1 MCSGEMIMAI
11 SSYSTVT
18 DKFANLT
25 KMPDENMNEKNRT
38 QKYSGKI
45 GLSVDGVGKYSVTHK
60 DITNILAGDSQSFL
74 KRSLW
79 EFIRDL
85 FPMYHIKEAKQ
96 AIINFVTEPGD
107 KVEMFNRIKSLAN
120 EDQQWRFNATTE
132 FTVDENKDI
141 IVSRV
146 FNININAQDHHN
158 DAEKNIMRSLFSE
171 ELSLDIYKHDI
182 HFDQKAFQSGM
193 LKMQFPNDNE
203 KLSVY
208 LKNKIP
214 FENITIDLSA
224 LEKEALASL
233 KYCNFKKVIFTG
245 NISYE
250 NLNGS
255 VFGNCFF
262 EDCIF
267 ENVSLVSSRYRVKPN
282 NEIPI
287 YGVFK
292 ECFLYRCEIKNFNID
307 TSKIYSVNQDP
318 NVGKLVGAYLFMQSF
333 VNECTLQDGVCKNA
347 SVIASSMLC
356 CKIAKLNGAEM
367 DFIGTSFYHKYRCQY
382 IYDNH
387 FYNCDFS
394 SSDMTYKRNGIRED
408 LLDFDP
414 REYFKKDGG
423 KLNLDKR
430 ISDFIYINIFPN
442 MSEHHYIN
450 DKDVGGDIEKY
461 LKLSNCN
468 LLKTCLGESINGI
481 EFYDCAIDPSTTWL
495 SGNLAANTQIRI
507 PVYMDMKG
515 AVAENGIS
523 DFMENLME
531 INSWVEEF
539 NNYSKD
545 AKSHYQKELLYL
557 KSLLVKL
564 GSFNHDDEGKKYQ
577 LNDEAIQYIILNVLY
592 NIEKDIA
599 NEIDIDKVNF
609 MHNLYTGFFWQFH
622 YNEREYLKINRSGI
636 SNSKTF
642 HFHFNFNDLRAL
654 YSSYN
659 KNHKNDNIYDFDSFD
674 KMQKIFLALNVFKE
688 RTEINYR
695 DYRKVSKYVDD
706 KVDLFSGI
714 ERYLLGVI
722 EKNNSYNEENYG
734 NKKDKYAKLIYERN
748 YLVAT
753 KDQLINESFEL
764 NNKDNKDKKD
774 VARINEIKEI
784 LKTID
789 GKLPNISDEI
799 LHLKDETERL
809 EEEYQQENT
818 LNDVVQNIRRW
829 LKENENMVKAI
840 KKIDTNNI
848 ANK

>member
-1 MCSGEMIMAI
+1 M
-11 SSYSTVT
+11 
-18 DKFANLT
+18 
-25 KMPDENMNEKNRT
+25 
-38 QKYSGKI
+38 
-45 GLSVDGVGKYSVTHK
+45 SVDGVGKYSVTHK

-96 AIINFVTEPGD
+96 AIINFVTELGD

-146 FNININAQDHHN
+146 FKININSKDNHN
-158 DAEKNIMRSLFSE
+158 DVEENTMHSVFSE
-171 ELSLDIYKHDI
+171 DLSLDIYKHNI
-182 HFDQKAFQSGM
+182 HFDEKAFQSGM
-193 LKMQFPNDNE
+193 LKIQFPNDNE

-233 KYCNFKKVIFTG
+233 KYCNFKKVTFTG
-245 NISYE
+245 AISYE

-255 VFGNCFF
+255 VFENCFF

-267 ENVSLVSSRYRVKPN
+267 ENVSLVSSRRRVKPN

-292 ECFLYRCEIKNFNID
+292 GCFLSHCDINNFNID
-307 TSKIYSVNQDP
+307 TSKIYSVNQDSD
-318 NVGKLVGAYLFMQSF
+318 VGKPVGAYLFMQSF
-333 VNECTLQDGVCKNA
+333 VYECTLVNGVCKNA
-347 SVIASSMLC
+347 SVIASSLLC

-367 DFIGTSFYHKYRCQY
+367 DFIGTSFYHDYRREY
-382 IYDNH
+382 KYDNH
-387 FYNCDFS
+387 FYYCDFS
-394 SSDMTYKRNGIRED
+394 SSDMTCKRNGIRKD

-481 EFYDCAIDPSTTWL
+481 KLDDCAIDPSTTWL

-515 AVAENGIS
+515 AIAENGIS

-539 NNYSKD
+539 NNYGKD
-545 AKSHYQKELLYL
+545 AKSYYQKELLYL
-557 KSLLVKL
+557 QSLLVKL
-564 GSFNHDDEGKKYQ
+564 GSFNLDNEGKKYQ

-599 NEIDIDKVNF
+599 NEIDI
-609 MHNLYTGFFWQFH
+609 
-622 YNEREYLKINRSGI
+622 
-636 SNSKTF
+636 
-642 HFHFNFNDLRAL
+642 
-654 YSSYN
+654 
-659 KNHKNDNIYDFDSFD
+659 
-674 KMQKIFLALNVFKE
+674 
-688 RTEINYR
+688 
-695 DYRKVSKYVDD
+695 
-706 KVDLFSGI
+706 
-714 ERYLLGVI
+714 
-722 EKNNSYNEENYG
+722 
-734 NKKDKYAKLIYERN
+734 
-748 YLVAT
+748 
-753 KDQLINESFEL
+753 
-764 NNKDNKDKKD
+764 
-774 VARINEIKEI
+774 
-784 LKTID
+784 
-789 GKLPNISDEI
+789 
-799 LHLKDETERL
+799 
-809 EEEYQQENT
+809 
-818 LNDVVQNIRRW
+818 
-829 LKENENMVKAI
+829 
-840 KKIDTNNI
+840 
-848 ANK
+848 

>member
-1 MCSGEMIMAI
+1 MAI

-96 AIINFVTEPGD
+96 SIINFVTEPGD
-107 KVEMFNRIKSLAN
+107 KVEMFNRIKSLAAQ
-120 EDQQWRFNATTE
+120 DQQWRFNATTE

-146 FNININAQDHHN
+146 FKINIDSQEHHH
-158 DAEKNIMRSLFSE
+158 DTEKNTMRSLFSE
-171 ELSLDIYKHDI
+171 ELSLNIYKQNI
-182 HFDQKAFQSGM
+182 HFDEKVFQSGM
-193 LKMQFPNDNE
+193 LKIQFPNDNE

-208 LKNKIP
+208 LKNKIS
-214 FENITIDLSA
+214 FEDITIDLSA
-224 LEKEALASL
+224 LEKEVLASL
-233 KYCNFKKVIFTG
+233 KYCNFKNVTFTG
-245 NISYE
+245 DISYE

-255 VFGNCFF
+255 VFENCFF
-262 EDCIF
+262 EDCKF
-267 ENVSLVSSRYRVKPN
+267 ENVSLVSSRRRVKPN

-292 ECFLYRCEIKNFNID
+292 ECFLYQCEIKKFNID

-318 NVGKLVGAYLFMQSF
+318 DVGKPVGAYLFMQSF
-333 VNECTLQDGVCKNA
+333 VYKCALQDGVCKNA
-347 SVIASSMLC
+347 SVIASSLLC

-367 DFIGTSFYHKYRCQY
+367 DFIGTSFYHDYRREY
-382 IYDNH
+382 KYDNH
-387 FYNCDFS
+387 FYMCDFS
-394 SSDMTYKRNGIRED
+394 SSDMTCKRNGIRKD

-423 KLNLDKR
+423 KLNLDKH
-430 ISDFIYINIFPN
+430 ISNFIYNDIFPN
-442 MSEHHYIN
+442 MSDCHYIN
-450 DKDVGGDIEKY
+450 DKYVAGDIEKY

-481 EFYDCAIDPSTTWL
+481 KLDDCAIDPSTTWL

-515 AVAENGIS
+515 AIAENGIS

-539 NNYSKD
+539 NNYGKD
-545 AKSHYQKELLYL
+545 AKSYYQKELLYL
-557 KSLLVKL
+557 QSLLVKL
-564 GSFNHDDEGKKYQ
+564 GSFNLDNEGKKYQ
-577 LNDEAIQYIILNVLY
+577 LNDEAIQYIILNILY

-659 KNHKNDNIYDFDSFD
+659 KNHKNDNLYDFDSFD

-840 KKIDTNNI
+840 KKIDTNNM

>member
-1 MCSGEMIMAI
+1 MAI

-18 DKFANLT
+18 DKFATLT
-25 KMPDENMNEKNRT
+25 KMPDENLNEKNRT

-45 GLSVDGVGKYSVTHK
+45 GLSLDDVGKYSVTHK

-79 EFIRDL
+79 EFILDL
-85 FPMYHIKEAKQ
+85 FPMSHIKEAKQ
-96 AIINFVTEPGD
+96 AIVDFVTKTDD
-107 KVEMFNRIKSLAN
+107 KVEMFNRVKSLADQ
-120 EDQQWRFNATTE
+120 DQQWRFNTTTE

-146 FNININAQDHHN
+146 FNININAQDYHN
-158 DAEKNIMRSLFSE
+158 DAEKNTMRSLFSE

-193 LKMQFPNDNE
+193 LKIQFPNDDE

-233 KYCNFKKVIFTG
+233 KYCNFKKVTFTG
-245 NISYE
+245 AISYE

-318 NVGKLVGAYLFMQSF
+318 NVGKPVGAYLFMQSF
-333 VNECTLQDGVCKNA
+333 VDECTLQDGVCKNA
-347 SVIASSMLC
+347 SVIASSLLC

-367 DFIGTSFYHKYRCQY
+367 DFIGTSFYHKYKCELK
-382 IYDNH
+382 YDNH

-394 SSDMTYKRNGIRED
+394 SSDMTYKRNGIRKD

-423 KLNLDKR
+423 KLNLDKH
-430 ISDFIYINIFPN
+430 ISNLIYVNLFPN
-442 MSEHHYIN
+442 MSGGRYIN
-450 DKDVGGDIEKY
+450 DKYVADDIDKY

-481 EFYDCAIDPSTTWL
+481 KLDDCAIDHLTTWL

-515 AVAENGIS
+515 AIAENGIS
-523 DFMENLME
+523 DFMKNLME

-539 NNYSKD
+539 NKYGKD
-545 AKSHYQKELLYL
+545 AESHYQKELLYL
-557 KSLLVKL
+557 QSLLVKL
-564 GSFNHDDEGKKYQ
+564 GRFNLDDEGKKYQ
-577 LNDEAIQYIILNVLY
+577 LNGEAIQYIILKVLY

-609 MHNLYTGFFWQFH
+609 MHKLYTGFFWQRP
-622 YNEREYLKINRSGI
+622 YDQRNYLKINRSAI

-642 HFHFNFNDLRAL
+642 HFHFDFNDLRNI
-654 YSSYN
+654 YKEYN
-659 KNHKNDNIYDFDSFD
+659 KNHKDDSFD
-674 KMQKIFLALNVFKE
+674 KMQKIFLALNEFKE
-688 RTEINYR
+688 RTKINYR

-714 ERYLLGVI
+714 EQYLRWVI
-722 EKNNSYNEENYG
+722 EKNNDYNKENYG
-734 NKKDKYAKLIYERN
+734 DIKDKYAKLIVERN
-748 YLVAT
+748 DLVDT
-753 KDQLINESFEL
+753 KDQLIKEDFYL

-774 VARINEIKEI
+774 AERINEIKGI
-784 LKTID
+784 IKVID
-789 GKLPNISDEI
+789 GKIPNISKEI

-809 EEEYQQENT
+809 EKEYQQENT
-818 LNDVVQNIRRW
+818 LNDVVQNIRSW

-840 KKIDTNNI
+840 KKIDTE
-848 ANK
+848 

>member
-1 MCSGEMIMAI
+1 M
-11 SSYSTVT
+11 
-18 DKFANLT
+18 
-25 KMPDENMNEKNRT
+25 
-38 QKYSGKI
+38 
-45 GLSVDGVGKYSVTHK
+45 SVDDVGKYSVTHK

-79 EFIRDL
+79 EFILDL

-96 AIINFVTEPGD
+96 AIIDFVSETGD
-107 KVEMFNRIKSLAN
+107 KADIFNKIKSLADQ
-120 EDQQWRFNATTE
+120 DQQWRFNATTE
-132 FTVDENKDI
+132 FIVDENKDI

-146 FNININAQDHHN
+146 FKININAQDHHI
-158 DAEKNIMRSLFSE
+158 DAEKKTMHSLFSE
-171 ELSLDIYKHDI
+171 KISFDIYKHDI
-182 HFDQKAFQSGM
+182 HFDEKAFQSGM
-193 LKMQFPNDNE
+193 LKIQFPNDNE

-233 KYCNFKKVIFTG
+233 KYCNFKNVTFTG

-255 VFGNCFF
+255 VFENCFF
-262 EDCIF
+262 EGGKF
-267 ENVSLVSSRYRVKPN
+267 ENVSLISSRCRVKLN

-318 NVGKLVGAYLFMQSF
+318 NVGKPVGAYLFMQSF
-333 VNECTLQDGVCKNA
+333 VYECTLLNGVCKNA
-347 SVIASSMLC
+347 SIIASSLLC

-367 DFIGTSFYHKYRCQY
+367 DFIGTSFYHKYRCELK
-382 IYDNH
+382 YDNH
-387 FYNCDFS
+387 FYMCDFS
-394 SSDMTYKRNGIRED
+394 SSDMTCKRNGIRKD

-423 KLNLDKR
+423 KLNLDKH
-430 ISDFIYINIFPN
+430 ISNLIYVNLFPN
-442 MSEHHYIN
+442 MSGGRYIN
-450 DKDVGGDIEKY
+450 DKYVADDIDKY

-481 EFYDCAIDPSTTWL
+481 KLDDCAIDPSTTWL
-495 SGNLAANTQIRI
+495 SGNLAANSQIRI

-515 AVAENGIS
+515 AIAENGIS

-531 INSWVEEF
+531 VNSWVEEF
-539 NNYSKD
+539 NNYGKD
-545 AKSHYQKELLYL
+545 AISHYEKELLYL
-557 KSLLVKL
+557 QSLLVKL
-564 GSFNHDDEGKKYQ
+564 GSFNLDDEGKKYQ
-577 LNDEAIQYIILNVLY
+577 LNGEAIQYIILNVLY

-609 MHNLYTGFFWQFH
+609 MHNLYTGFFWQRH
-622 YNEREYLKINRSGI
+622 YDERNYLKINHSAI
-636 SNSKTF
+636 SNSARF
-642 HFHFNFNDLRAL
+642 HFHFNFNDLRDI
-654 YSSYN
+654 YKDYN
-659 KNHKNDNIYDFDSFD
+659 NNHEDDNFD
-674 KMQKIFLALNVFKE
+674 KMQKIFLALNEFKE

-706 KVDLFSGI
+706 KVDLFSSI
-714 ERYLLGVI
+714 EQYLRWVI
-722 EKNNSYNEENYG
+722 EKNNDYNKENYG
-734 NKKDKYAKLIYERN
+734 DIKDKYAKLIVERN
-748 YLVAT
+748 DLVDT
-753 KDQLINESFEL
+753 KDQLIKEGFYL

-774 VARINEIKEI
+774 AERINEIKGI
-784 LKTID
+784 IKVID
-789 GKLPNISDEI
+789 GKIPNISKEI

-809 EEEYQQENT
+809 EKEYQQENT
-818 LNDVVQNIRRW
+818 LNDVVQNIRSW

-840 KKIDTNNI
+840 KKIDTE
-848 ANK
+848 

>member
-1 MCSGEMIMAI
+1 MIMAI

-18 DKFANLT
+18 DKFATLT
-25 KMPDENMNEKNRT
+25 KMPDENLNEKNRT

-45 GLSVDGVGKYSVTHK
+45 GLSLDDVGKYSVTHK

-79 EFIRDL
+79 EFILDL
-85 FPMYHIKEAKQ
+85 FPMSHIKEAKQ
-96 AIINFVTEPGD
+96 AIVDFVTKTDD
-107 KVEMFNRIKSLAN
+107 KVEMFNRVKSLADQ
-120 EDQQWRFNATTE
+120 DQQWRFNTTTE

-146 FNININAQDHHN
+146 FNININAQDYHN
-158 DAEKNIMRSLFSE
+158 DAEKNTMRSLFSE

-193 LKMQFPNDNE
+193 LKIQFPNDNE

-233 KYCNFKKVIFTG
+233 KYCNFKKVTFTG
-245 NISYE
+245 AISYE

-318 NVGKLVGAYLFMQSF
+318 NVGKPVGAYLFMQSF
-333 VNECTLQDGVCKNA
+333 VYECTLLNGVCKNA
-347 SVIASSMLC
+347 SIIASSLLC

-367 DFIGTSFYHKYRCQY
+367 DFIGTSFYHKYRCELK
-382 IYDNH
+382 YDNH
-387 FYNCDFS
+387 FYMCDFS
-394 SSDMTYKRNGIRED
+394 SSDMTCKRNGIRKD

-423 KLNLDKR
+423 KLNLDKH
-430 ISDFIYINIFPN
+430 ISNLIYVNLFPN
-442 MSEHHYIN
+442 MSGGRYIN
-450 DKDVGGDIEKY
+450 DKYVADDIDKY

-481 EFYDCAIDPSTTWL
+481 KLDDCAIDPSTTWL
-495 SGNLAANTQIRI
+495 SGNLAANSQIRI

-515 AVAENGIS
+515 AIAENGIS

-531 INSWVEEF
+531 VNSWVEEF
-539 NNYSKD
+539 NNHGKD
-545 AKSHYQKELLYL
+545 AISHYEKELLYL
-557 KSLLVKL
+557 QSLLVKL
-564 GSFNHDDEGKKYQ
+564 GSFNLDDEGKKYQ
-577 LNDEAIQYIILNVLY
+577 LNGEAIQYIILNVLY

-609 MHNLYTGFFWQFH
+609 MHNLYTGFFWQRP
-622 YNEREYLKINRSGI
+622 YDERNYLKINRSAI
-636 SNSKTF
+636 SNSARF
-642 HFHFNFNDLRAL
+642 HFHFNFNDLRDI
-654 YSSYN
+654 YKDYN
-659 KNHKNDNIYDFDSFD
+659 NNHEDDNFD
-674 KMQKIFLALNVFKE
+674 KMQKIFLALNEFKE

-695 DYRKVSKYVDD
+695 DYRNVSKYVDD
-706 KVDLFSGI
+706 KVDLFSSI
-714 ERYLLGVI
+714 EQYLRWII
-722 EKNNSYNEENYG
+722 EKNNDYNKENYG
-734 NKKDKYAKLIYERN
+734 DIKDKYAKLMVERN
-748 YLVAT
+748 DLVDT
-753 KDQLINESFEL
+753 KDQLIKEVFYL
-764 NNKDNKDKKD
+764 NNKDNKDKKYAD
-774 VARINEIKEI
+774 RINEIKGI
-784 LKTID
+784 IKTID
-789 GKLPNISDEI
+789 EKVPNISKEI
-799 LHLKDETERL
+799 LHLKDKTERL
-809 EEEYQQENT
+809 EKEYQQENT
-818 LNDVVQNIRRW
+818 LNDVVQNIRSW
-829 LKENENMVKAI
+829 LKENQNMVKAI
-840 KKIDTNNI
+840 KKIDTE
-848 ANK
+848 

>member
-1 MCSGEMIMAI
+1 MSL
-11 SSYSTVT
+11 
-18 DKFANLT
+18 D
-25 KMPDENMNEKNRT
+25 D
-38 QKYSGKI
+38 
-45 GLSVDGVGKYSVTHK
+45 VGKYSVTHK

-79 EFIRDL
+79 EFILDL
-85 FPMYHIKEAKQ
+85 FPMSHIKEAKQ
-96 AIINFVTEPGD
+96 AIVDFVTKTDD
-107 KVEMFNRIKSLAN
+107 KVEMFNRVKSLADQ
-120 EDQQWRFNATTE
+120 DQQWRFNTTTE

-146 FNININAQDHHN
+146 FNININAQDYHN
-158 DAEKNIMRSLFSE
+158 DAEKNTMRSLFSE

-193 LKMQFPNDNE
+193 LKIQFPNDNE

-233 KYCNFKKVIFTG
+233 KYCNFKKVTFTG
-245 NISYE
+245 AISYE

-318 NVGKLVGAYLFMQSF
+318 NVGKPVGAYLFMQSF
-333 VNECTLQDGVCKNA
+333 VDECTLQDGVCKNA
-347 SVIASSMLC
+347 SVIASSLLC

-367 DFIGTSFYHKYRCQY
+367 DFIGTSFYHKYKCELK
-382 IYDNH
+382 YDNH

-394 SSDMTYKRNGIRED
+394 SSDMTYKRNGIRKD

-430 ISDFIYINIFPN
+430 ISDLIYINLFPK
-442 MSEHHYIN
+442 MSGGRYIN
-450 DKDVGGDIEKY
+450 DKYVAGDIEKY

-468 LLKTCLGESINGI
+468 LLETCLGESINGI
-481 EFYDCAIDPSTTWL
+481 TLNDCAIDHLTTWL

-515 AVAENGIS
+515 AIAENGIS
-523 DFMENLME
+523 DFMKNLME
-531 INSWVEEF
+531 IISWVEEF
-539 NNYSKD
+539 NNHGKD
-545 AKSHYQKELLYL
+545 AESHYQKELLYL
-557 KSLLVKL
+557 QALLVKL
-564 GSFNHDDEGKKYQ
+564 GRFNLDDEGKKYQ
-577 LNDEAIQYIILNVLY
+577 LNGEAIQYIILKVLY

-609 MHNLYTGFFWQFH
+609 MHKLYTGFFWQRP
-622 YNEREYLKINRSGI
+622 YDQRNYLKINRSAI

-642 HFHFNFNDLRAL
+642 HFHFDFNDLRNI
-654 YSSYN
+654 YKEYN
-659 KNHKNDNIYDFDSFD
+659 KNHKDDSFD
-674 KMQKIFLALNVFKE
+674 KMQKIFLALNEFKE
-688 RTEINYR
+688 RTKINYR

-714 ERYLLGVI
+714 EQYLREVI
-722 EKNNSYNEENYG
+722 EKNNSYNKENYTA
-734 NKKDKYAKLIYERN
+734 KKQKEADLFMLRNNLVKTKAKLSE
-748 YLVAT
+748 
-753 KDQLINESFEL
+753 ESCML
-764 NNKDNKDKKD
+764 NKEDKKD
-774 VARINEIKEI
+774 AAKIRKINETLNKIDDEIATIDKEI
-784 LKTID
+784 VK
-789 GKLPNISDEI
+789 
-799 LHLKDETERL
+799 LKDETERL
-809 EEEYQQENT
+809 EKEYQQENT
-818 LNDVVQNIRRW
+818 LNDVVQNIRSW

-840 KKIDTNNI
+840 KKIDTE
-848 ANK
+848 

>member
-1 MCSGEMIMAI
+1 M
-11 SSYSTVT
+11 
-18 DKFANLT
+18 
-25 KMPDENMNEKNRT
+25 
-38 QKYSGKI
+38 
-45 GLSVDGVGKYSVTHK
+45 GKYSVTHK

-79 EFIRDL
+79 EFILDL
-85 FPMYHIKEAKQ
+85 FPMSHIKEAKQ
-96 AIINFVTEPGD
+96 AIVDFVTKTDD
-107 KVEMFNRIKSLAN
+107 KVEMFNRVKSLADQ
-120 EDQQWRFNATTE
+120 DQQWRFNTTTE

-146 FNININAQDHHN
+146 FNININAQDYHN
-158 DAEKNIMRSLFSE
+158 DAEKNTMRSLFSE

-193 LKMQFPNDNE
+193 LKIQFPNDNE

-233 KYCNFKKVIFTG
+233 KYCNFKKVTFTG
-245 NISYE
+245 AISYE

-292 ECFLYRCEIKNFNID
+292 GCFLSHCDINNFNID
-307 TSKIYSVNQDP
+307 TSKIYSVNQDSD
-318 NVGKLVGAYLFMQSF
+318 VGKPVGAYLFMQSF
-333 VNECTLQDGVCKNA
+333 VYECTLVNGVCKNA
-347 SVIASSMLC
+347 SVIASSLLC

-367 DFIGTSFYHKYRCQY
+367 DFIGTSFYHKYKCELK
-382 IYDNH
+382 YDNH

-394 SSDMTYKRNGIRED
+394 SSDMTYKRNGIRKD

-430 ISDFIYINIFPN
+430 ISDLIYINLFPK
-442 MSEHHYIN
+442 MSGGRYIN
-450 DKDVGGDIEKY
+450 DKYVAGDIEKY

-468 LLKTCLGESINGI
+468 LLETCLGESINGI
-481 EFYDCAIDPSTTWL
+481 TLNDCAIDHLTTWL

-515 AVAENGIS
+515 AIAENGIS
-523 DFMENLME
+523 DFMKNLME

-539 NNYSKD
+539 NNHGKD
-545 AKSHYQKELLYL
+545 AESYYQKELLYL
-557 KSLLVKL
+557 QSLLVKL
-564 GSFNHDDEGKKYQ
+564 GRFNLDDEGKKYQ
-577 LNDEAIQYIILNVLY
+577 LNGEAIQYIILKVLY

-609 MHNLYTGFFWQFH
+609 MHKLYTGFFWQRP
-622 YNEREYLKINRSGI
+622 YDQRNYLKINRSAI

-642 HFHFNFNDLRAL
+642 HFHFDFNDLRNI
-654 YSSYN
+654 YKEYN
-659 KNHKNDNIYDFDSFD
+659 KNHKDDSFD
-674 KMQKIFLALNVFKE
+674 KMQKIFLALNEFKE
-688 RTEINYR
+688 RTKINYR

-714 ERYLLGVI
+714 EQYLREVI
-722 EKNNSYNEENYG
+722 EKNNSYNKENYTA
-734 NKKDKYAKLIYERN
+734 KKQKEADLFMLRNNLVKTKAKLSE
-748 YLVAT
+748 
-753 KDQLINESFEL
+753 ESCML
-764 NNKDNKDKKD
+764 NKEDKKD
-774 VARINEIKEI
+774 AAKIRKINETLNKIDDEIATIDKEI
-784 LKTID
+784 VK
-789 GKLPNISDEI
+789 
-799 LHLKDETERL
+799 LKDETERL
-809 EEEYQQENT
+809 EKEYEQENT
-818 LNDVVQNIRRW
+818 LNDVVQNIRSW
-829 LKENENMVKAI
+829 LKENQNMVKAI
-840 KKIDTNNI
+840 KKIDTE
-848 ANK
+848 

>member
-1 MCSGEMIMAI
+1 MSL
-11 SSYSTVT
+11 
-18 DKFANLT
+18 D
-25 KMPDENMNEKNRT
+25 D
-38 QKYSGKI
+38 
-45 GLSVDGVGKYSVTHK
+45 VGKYSVTHK

-79 EFIRDL
+79 EFILDL
-85 FPMYHIKEAKQ
+85 FPMSHIKEAKQ
-96 AIINFVTEPGD
+96 AIVDFVTKTDD
-107 KVEMFNRIKSLAN
+107 KVEMFNRVKSLADQ
-120 EDQQWRFNATTE
+120 DQQWRFNTTTE

-146 FNININAQDHHN
+146 FNININAQDYHN
-158 DAEKNIMRSLFSE
+158 DAEKNTMRSLFSE
-171 ELSLDIYKHDI
+171 KLSLDIYKHDI

-193 LKMQFPNDNE
+193 LKIQFPNDNE

-233 KYCNFKKVIFTG
+233 KYCNFKKVTFTG
-245 NISYE
+245 AISYE

-318 NVGKLVGAYLFMQSF
+318 NVGKPVGAYLFMQSF
-333 VNECTLQDGVCKNA
+333 VDECTLQDGVCKNA
-347 SVIASSMLC
+347 SVIASSLLC

-367 DFIGTSFYHKYRCQY
+367 DFIGTSFYHKYKCELK
-382 IYDNH
+382 YDNH

-394 SSDMTYKRNGIRED
+394 SSDMTYKRNGIRKD

-430 ISDFIYINIFPN
+430 ISDLIYINLFPN
-442 MSEHHYIN
+442 MSGGRYIN
-450 DKDVGGDIEKY
+450 DKYVAGDIEKY

-468 LLKTCLGESINGI
+468 LLETCLGESINGI
-481 EFYDCAIDPSTTWL
+481 TLNDCAIDHLTTWL

-515 AVAENGIS
+515 AIAENGIS
-523 DFMENLME
+523 DFMKNLME

-539 NNYSKD
+539 NNHGKD
-545 AKSHYQKELLYL
+545 AESHYQKELLYL
-557 KSLLVKL
+557 QSLLVKL
-564 GSFNHDDEGKKYQ
+564 GRFNLDDEGKKYQ
-577 LNDEAIQYIILNVLY
+577 LNGEAIQYIILKILY

-609 MHNLYTGFFWQFH
+609 MHKLYTGFFWQRP
-622 YNEREYLKINRSGI
+622 YDQRNYLKINRSAI

-642 HFHFNFNDLRAL
+642 HFHFDFNDLRNI
-654 YSSYN
+654 YKEYN
-659 KNHKNDNIYDFDSFD
+659 KNHKDDSFD
-674 KMQKIFLALNVFKE
+674 KMQKIFLALNEFKE
-688 RTEINYR
+688 RTKINYR

-714 ERYLLGVI
+714 EQYLREVI
-722 EKNNSYNEENYG
+722 EKNNSYNKENYTA
-734 NKKDKYAKLIYERN
+734 KKQKEADLFMLRNNLVKTKAKLSE
-748 YLVAT
+748 
-753 KDQLINESFEL
+753 ESCML
-764 NNKDNKDKKD
+764 NKEDKKD
-774 VARINEIKEI
+774 AAKIRKINETLNKIDDEI
-784 LKTID
+784 ATID
-789 GKLPNISDEI
+789 KELVK
-799 LHLKDETERL
+799 LKDETERL
-809 EEEYQQENT
+809 EKEYEQENT
-818 LNDVVQNIRRW
+818 LNDVVQNIRSW
-829 LKENENMVKAI
+829 LKENQNMVKAI
-840 KKIDTNNI
+840 KKIDTE
-848 ANK
+848 

>member
-1 MCSGEMIMAI
+1 MS
-11 SSYSTVT
+11 
-18 DKFANLT
+18 
-25 KMPDENMNEKNRT
+25 
-38 QKYSGKI
+38 
-45 GLSVDGVGKYSVTHK
+45 
-60 DITNILAGDSQSFL
+60 
-74 KRSLW
+74 
-79 EFIRDL
+79 
-85 FPMYHIKEAKQ
+85 HIKEAKQ
-96 AIINFVTEPGD
+96 AIVDFVTKTDD
-107 KVEMFNRIKSLAN
+107 KVEMFNRVKSLADQ
-120 EDQQWRFNATTE
+120 DQQWRFNTTTE

-146 FNININAQDHHN
+146 FNININAQDYHN
-158 DAEKNIMRSLFSE
+158 DAEKNTMHSLFSE

-193 LKMQFPNDNE
+193 LKIQFPNDNE

-214 FENITIDLSA
+214 FENITIDLSV

-233 KYCNFKKVIFTG
+233 KYCNFKKVTFTG
-245 NISYE
+245 AISYE

-318 NVGKLVGAYLFMQSF
+318 NVGKPVGAYLFMQSF
-333 VNECTLQDGVCKNA
+333 VDECTLQDGVCKNA
-347 SVIASSMLC
+347 SVIASSLLC

-367 DFIGTSFYHKYRCQY
+367 DFIGTSFYHKYKCELK
-382 IYDNH
+382 YDNH

-394 SSDMTYKRNGIRED
+394 SSDMTYKRNGIRKD

-430 ISDFIYINIFPN
+430 ISDLIYINLFPK
-442 MSEHHYIN
+442 MSGGRYIN
-450 DKDVGGDIEKY
+450 DKYVAGDIEKY

-468 LLKTCLGESINGI
+468 LLETCLGESINGI
-481 EFYDCAIDPSTTWL
+481 TLNDCAIDHLTTWL

-515 AVAENGIS
+515 AIAENGIS
-523 DFMENLME
+523 DFMKNLME

-539 NNYSKD
+539 NNHGKD
-545 AKSHYQKELLYL
+545 AESHYQKELLYL
-557 KSLLVKL
+557 QSLLVKL
-564 GSFNHDDEGKKYQ
+564 GRFNLDDEGKKYQ
-577 LNDEAIQYIILNVLY
+577 LNGEAIQYIILKVLY

-609 MHNLYTGFFWQFH
+609 MHKLYTGFFWQRP
-622 YNEREYLKINRSGI
+622 YDQRNYLKINRSAI

-642 HFHFNFNDLRAL
+642 HFHFDFNDLRNI
-654 YSSYN
+654 YKEYN
-659 KNHKNDNIYDFDSFD
+659 KNHKDDSFD
-674 KMQKIFLALNVFKE
+674 KMQKIFLALNEFKE
-688 RTEINYR
+688 RTKINYR

-706 KVDLFSGI
+706 KVDLFSSI
-714 ERYLLGVI
+714 EQYLREVI
-722 EKNNSYNEENYG
+722 EKNNSYNKENYTA
-734 NKKDKYAKLIYERN
+734 KKQKEADLFMLRNNLVKTKAKLSE
-748 YLVAT
+748 
-753 KDQLINESFEL
+753 ESCML
-764 NNKDNKDKKD
+764 NKEDKKD
-774 VARINEIKEI
+774 AAKIRKINETLNKIDDEIATIDKEI
-784 LKTID
+784 VK
-789 GKLPNISDEI
+789 
-799 LHLKDETERL
+799 LKDETERL
-809 EEEYQQENT
+809 EKEYEQENT
-818 LNDVVQNIRRW
+818 LNDVVQNIRSW
-829 LKENENMVKAI
+829 LKENQNMVKAI
-840 KKIDTNNI
+840 KKIDTE
-848 ANK
+848 

>member
-1 MCSGEMIMAI
+1 M
-11 SSYSTVT
+11 
-18 DKFANLT
+18 
-25 KMPDENMNEKNRT
+25 
-38 QKYSGKI
+38 
-45 GLSVDGVGKYSVTHK
+45 SVDGVGKYSVTHK

-146 FNININAQDHHN
+146 FKININSKDNHN
-158 DAEKNIMRSLFSE
+158 DVEENTMHSVFSE
-171 ELSLDIYKHDI
+171 DLSLDIYKHNI
-182 HFDQKAFQSGM
+182 HFDEKAFQSGM
-193 LKMQFPNDNE
+193 LKIQFPNDNE

-233 KYCNFKKVIFTG
+233 KYCNFKKVTFTG
-245 NISYE
+245 AISYE

-255 VFGNCFF
+255 VFENCFF

-267 ENVSLVSSRYRVKPN
+267 ENVSLVSSRRRVKPN

-292 ECFLYRCEIKNFNID
+292 GCFLSHCDINNFNID
-307 TSKIYSVNQDP
+307 TSKIYSVNQDSD
-318 NVGKLVGAYLFMQSF
+318 VGKPVGAYLFMQSF
-333 VNECTLQDGVCKNA
+333 VYECTLLNGVCKNA
-347 SVIASSMLC
+347 SVIASSLLC

-367 DFIGTSFYHKYRCQY
+367 DFIGTSFYHDYRREY
-382 IYDNH
+382 KYDNH
-387 FYNCDFS
+387 FYYCDFS
-394 SSDMTYKRNGIRED
+394 SSDMTCKRNGIRKD

-515 AVAENGIS
+515 AIAENGIS

-564 GSFNHDDEGKKYQ
+564 GSFNLDDEGKKYQ
-577 LNDEAIQYIILNVLY
+577 LNDEAIQYIILNVLH

-654 YSSYN
+654 YSSYD
-659 KNHKNDNIYDFDSFD
+659 KNHKNDNFYDFDSFD
-674 KMQKIFLALNVFKE
+674 KMQKIFLALNEFKD
-688 RTEINYR
+688 RSKINYR
-695 DYRKVSKYVDD
+695 DYREVSEYIID
-706 KVDLFSGI
+706 KIDLFSSI
-714 ERYLLGVI
+714 EQYLQTVI
-722 EKNNSYNEENYG
+722 EKNNSYNKENYG
-734 NKKDKYAKLIYERN
+734 DKKDKYANLMVEIN
-748 YLVAT
+748 DLVDT
-753 KDQLINESFEL
+753 KDQLTKEDFYL

-774 VARINEIKEI
+774 VDRINEIKRI
-784 LKTID
+784 IKIID
-789 GKLPNISDEI
+789 RKIPNISKEI
-799 LHLKDETERL
+799 LYLKDETERL
-809 EEEYQQENT
+809 EKEYQQENT

-829 LKENENMVKAI
+829 LKENQNMVKAI
-840 KKIDTNNI
+840 KKTDTE
-848 ANK
+848 

>member
-1 MCSGEMIMAI
+1 MAI

-18 DKFANLT
+18 DKFATLT
-25 KMPDENMNEKNRT
+25 KMPDENLNEKNRT

-45 GLSVDGVGKYSVTHK
+45 GLSLDDVGKYSVTHK

-79 EFIRDL
+79 EFILDL
-85 FPMYHIKEAKQ
+85 FPMSHIKEAKQ
-96 AIINFVTEPGD
+96 AIVDFVTKTDD
-107 KVEMFNRIKSLAN
+107 KVEMFNRVKSLADQ
-120 EDQQWRFNATTE
+120 DQQWRFNTTTE

-146 FNININAQDHHN
+146 FNININTQDYHN
-158 DAEKNIMRSLFSE
+158 DAGKNTMRSLFSE

-193 LKMQFPNDNE
+193 LKIQFPNDNE

-233 KYCNFKKVIFTG
+233 KYCNFKKVTFTG
-245 NISYE
+245 AISYE

-318 NVGKLVGAYLFMQSF
+318 NVGKPVGAYLFMQSF
-333 VNECTLQDGVCKNA
+333 VYECTLLNGVCKNA
-347 SVIASSMLC
+347 SIIASSLLC

-367 DFIGTSFYHKYRCQY
+367 DFIGTSFYHKYRCELK
-382 IYDNH
+382 YDNH
-387 FYNCDFS
+387 FYMCDFS
-394 SSDMTYKRNGIRED
+394 SSDMTCKRNGIRKD

-423 KLNLDKR
+423 KLNLDKH
-430 ISDFIYINIFPN
+430 ISNLIYVNLFPN
-442 MSEHHYIN
+442 MSGGRYIN
-450 DKDVGGDIEKY
+450 DKYVADDIDKY

-481 EFYDCAIDPSTTWL
+481 KLDDCAIDPSTTWL
-495 SGNLAANTQIRI
+495 SGNLAANSQIRI

-515 AVAENGIS
+515 AIAENGIS

-531 INSWVEEF
+531 VNSWVEEF
-539 NNYSKD
+539 NNHGKD
-545 AKSHYQKELLYL
+545 AISHYEKELLYL
-557 KSLLVKL
+557 QSLLVKL
-564 GSFNHDDEGKKYQ
+564 GSFNLDDEGKKYQ
-577 LNDEAIQYIILNVLY
+577 LNGETIQYIILNVLY

-609 MHNLYTGFFWQFH
+609 MHNLYTGFFWQRP
-622 YNEREYLKINRSGI
+622 YDERNYLKINRSAI
-636 SNSKTF
+636 SNSARF
-642 HFHFNFNDLRAL
+642 HFHFNFNDLRDI
-654 YSSYN
+654 YKDYN
-659 KNHKNDNIYDFDSFD
+659 NNHEDDNFD
-674 KMQKIFLALNVFKE
+674 KMQKIFLALNEFKE

-695 DYRKVSKYVDD
+695 DYRNVSKYVDD
-706 KVDLFSGI
+706 KVDLFSSI
-714 ERYLLGVI
+714 EQYLRWII
-722 EKNNSYNEENYG
+722 EKNNDYNKENYG
-734 NKKDKYAKLIYERN
+734 DIKDKYAKLMVERN
-748 YLVAT
+748 DLVDT
-753 KDQLINESFEL
+753 KDQLIKEVFYL
-764 NNKDNKDKKD
+764 NNKDNKDKKYAD
-774 VARINEIKEI
+774 RINEIKGI
-784 LKTID
+784 IRTID
-789 GKLPNISDEI
+789 EKVPNISKEI
-799 LHLKDETERL
+799 LHLKDKTERL
-809 EEEYQQENT
+809 EKEYEQENT
-818 LNDVVQNIRRW
+818 LNDVVQNIRSW
-829 LKENENMVKAI
+829 LKENQNMVKAI
-840 KKIDTNNI
+840 KKIDTE
-848 ANK
+848 

>member
-1 MCSGEMIMAI
+1 MAI

-25 KMPDENMNEKNRT
+25 KIPDENMNEKNRT

-146 FNININAQDHHN
+146 FKININSKDNHN
-158 DAEKNIMRSLFSE
+158 DVEENTMHSVFSE
-171 ELSLDIYKHDI
+171 DLSLDIYKHNI
-182 HFDQKAFQSGM
+182 HFDEKAFQSGM
-193 LKMQFPNDNE
+193 LKIQFPNDNE

-233 KYCNFKKVIFTG
+233 KYCNFKKVTFTG
-245 NISYE
+245 AISYE

-255 VFGNCFF
+255 VFENCFF

-267 ENVSLVSSRYRVKPN
+267 ENVSLVSSRRRVKPN

-292 ECFLYRCEIKNFNID
+292 GCFLSHCDINNFNID
-307 TSKIYSVNQDP
+307 TSKIYSVNQDSD
-318 NVGKLVGAYLFMQSF
+318 VGKPVGAYLFMQSF
-333 VNECTLQDGVCKNA
+333 VYECTLVNGVCKNA
-347 SVIASSMLC
+347 SVIASSLLC

-367 DFIGTSFYHKYRCQY
+367 DFIGTSFYHDYRREY
-382 IYDNH
+382 KYDNH
-387 FYNCDFS
+387 FYYCDFS
-394 SSDMTYKRNGIRED
+394 SSDMTCKRNGIRKD

-481 EFYDCAIDPSTTWL
+481 KLDDCAIDPSTTWL

-515 AVAENGIS
+515 AIAENGIS

-539 NNYSKD
+539 NNYGKD
-545 AKSHYQKELLYL
+545 AKSYYQKELLYL
-557 KSLLVKL
+557 QSLLVKL
-564 GSFNHDDEGKKYQ
+564 GSFNLDNEGKKYQ

-659 KNHKNDNIYDFDSFD
+659 KNHKNDNLYDFDSFD

-840 KKIDTNNI
+840 KKIDTNNM

>member
-1 MCSGEMIMAI
+1 MIMAI

-18 DKFANLT
+18 DKFATLT
-25 KMPDENMNEKNRT
+25 KMPDENLNEKNRT
-38 QKYSGKI
+38 QKHSGKI
-45 GLSVDGVGKYSVTHK
+45 GLSLDDVGKYSVTHK

-79 EFIRDL
+79 EFILDL
-85 FPMYHIKEAKQ
+85 FPMSHIKEAKQ
-96 AIINFVTEPGD
+96 AIVDFVTKTDD
-107 KVEMFNRIKSLAN
+107 KVEMFNRVKSLADQ
-120 EDQQWRFNATTE
+120 DQQWRFNTTTE

-146 FNININAQDHHN
+146 FNININAQDYHN
-158 DAEKNIMRSLFSE
+158 DAEKNTMRSLFSE
-171 ELSLDIYKHDI
+171 KLSLDIYKHDI

-193 LKMQFPNDNE
+193 LKIQFPNDNE

-233 KYCNFKKVIFTG
+233 KYCNFKKVTFTG
-245 NISYE
+245 AISYE

-318 NVGKLVGAYLFMQSF
+318 NVGKPVGAYLFMQSF
-333 VNECTLQDGVCKNA
+333 VDECTLQDGVCKNA
-347 SVIASSMLC
+347 SVIASSLLC

-367 DFIGTSFYHKYRCQY
+367 DFIGTSFYHKYKCELK
-382 IYDNH
+382 YDNH

-394 SSDMTYKRNGIRED
+394 SSDMTYKRNGIRKD

-430 ISDFIYINIFPN
+430 ISDLIYINLFPK
-442 MSEHHYIN
+442 MSGGRYIN
-450 DKDVGGDIEKY
+450 DKYVAGDIEKY

-468 LLKTCLGESINGI
+468 LLETCLGESINGI
-481 EFYDCAIDPSTTWL
+481 TLNDCAIDHLTTWL
-495 SGNLAANTQIRI
+495 SSNLAANTQIRI

-515 AVAENGIS
+515 AIAENGIS
-523 DFMENLME
+523 DFMKNLME

-539 NNYSKD
+539 NNHGKD
-545 AKSHYQKELLYL
+545 AESYYQKELLYL
-557 KSLLVKL
+557 QSLLVKL
-564 GSFNHDDEGKKYQ
+564 GRFNLDDEGKKYQ
-577 LNDEAIQYIILNVLY
+577 LNGEAIQYIILKVLY

-609 MHNLYTGFFWQFH
+609 MHKLYTGFFWQRP
-622 YNEREYLKINRSGI
+622 YDQRNYLKINRSAI

-642 HFHFNFNDLRAL
+642 HFHFDFNDLRNI
-654 YSSYN
+654 YKEYN
-659 KNHKNDNIYDFDSFD
+659 KNHKDDSFD
-674 KMQKIFLALNVFKE
+674 KMQKIFLALNEFKE
-688 RTEINYR
+688 RTKINYR

-714 ERYLLGVI
+714 EQYLREVI
-722 EKNNSYNEENYG
+722 EKNNSYNKENYTA
-734 NKKDKYAKLIYERN
+734 KKQKEADLFMLRNNLVKTKAKLSE
-748 YLVAT
+748 
-753 KDQLINESFEL
+753 ESCML
-764 NNKDNKDKKD
+764 NKEDKKD
-774 VARINEIKEI
+774 AAKIRKINETLNKIDDEIATIDKEI
-784 LKTID
+784 VK
-789 GKLPNISDEI
+789 
-799 LHLKDETERL
+799 LKDETERL
-809 EEEYQQENT
+809 EKEYEQENT
-818 LNDVVQNIRRW
+818 LNDVVQNIRSW
-829 LKENENMVKAI
+829 LKENQNMVKAI
-840 KKIDTNNI
+840 KKIDTE
-848 ANK
+848 

>member
-1 MCSGEMIMAI
+1 MSL
-11 SSYSTVT
+11 
-18 DKFANLT
+18 D
-25 KMPDENMNEKNRT
+25 D
-38 QKYSGKI
+38 
-45 GLSVDGVGKYSVTHK
+45 VGKYSVTHK

-79 EFIRDL
+79 EFILDL
-85 FPMYHIKEAKQ
+85 FPMSHIKEAKQ
-96 AIINFVTEPGD
+96 AIVDFVTKTDD
-107 KVEMFNRIKSLAN
+107 KVEMFNRVKSLADQ
-120 EDQQWRFNATTE
+120 DQQWRFNTTTE

-146 FNININAQDHHN
+146 FNINIYAQDYHN
-158 DAEKNIMRSLFSE
+158 DAEKNTMRSLFSE
-171 ELSLDIYKHDI
+171 KLSLDIYKHDI

-193 LKMQFPNDNE
+193 LKIQFPNDNE

-233 KYCNFKKVIFTG
+233 KYCNFKKVTFTG
-245 NISYE
+245 AISYE

-318 NVGKLVGAYLFMQSF
+318 NVGKPVGAYLFMQSF
-333 VNECTLQDGVCKNA
+333 VDECTLQDGVCKNA
-347 SVIASSMLC
+347 SVIASSLLC

-367 DFIGTSFYHKYRCQY
+367 DFIGTSFYHKYKCELK
-382 IYDNH
+382 YDNH

-394 SSDMTYKRNGIRED
+394 SSDMTYKRNGIRKD

-430 ISDFIYINIFPN
+430 ISDLIYINLFPN
-442 MSEHHYIN
+442 MSGGRYIN
-450 DKDVGGDIEKY
+450 DKYVAGDIEKY

-468 LLKTCLGESINGI
+468 LLETCLGESINGI
-481 EFYDCAIDPSTTWL
+481 TLNDCAIDHLTTWL

-515 AVAENGIS
+515 AIAENGIS
-523 DFMENLME
+523 DFMKNLME

-539 NNYSKD
+539 NNHGKD
-545 AKSHYQKELLYL
+545 AESHYQKELLYL
-557 KSLLVKL
+557 QSLLVKL
-564 GSFNHDDEGKKYQ
+564 GRFNLDDEGKKYQ
-577 LNDEAIQYIILNVLY
+577 LNGEAIQYIILKILY

-609 MHNLYTGFFWQFH
+609 MHKLYTGFFWQRP
-622 YNEREYLKINRSGI
+622 YDQRNYLKINRSAI

-642 HFHFNFNDLRAL
+642 HFHFDFNDLRNI
-654 YSSYN
+654 YKEYN
-659 KNHKNDNIYDFDSFD
+659 KNHKDDSFD
-674 KMQKIFLALNVFKE
+674 KMQKIFLALNEFKE
-688 RTEINYR
+688 RTKINYR

-714 ERYLLGVI
+714 EQYLREVI
-722 EKNNSYNEENYG
+722 EKNNSYNKENYTA
-734 NKKDKYAKLIYERN
+734 KKQKEADLFMLRNNLVKTKAKLSE
-748 YLVAT
+748 
-753 KDQLINESFEL
+753 ESCML
-764 NNKDNKDKKD
+764 NKEDKKD
-774 VARINEIKEI
+774 AAKIRKINETLNKIDDEIATIDKEI
-784 LKTID
+784 VK
-789 GKLPNISDEI
+789 
-799 LHLKDETERL
+799 LKDETERL
-809 EEEYQQENT
+809 EKEYEQENT
-818 LNDVVQNIRRW
+818 LNDVVQNIRSW
-829 LKENENMVKAI
+829 LKENQNMVKAI
-840 KKIDTNNI
+840 KKIDTE
-848 ANK
+848 

>member
-1 MCSGEMIMAI
+1 MAI

-96 AIINFVTEPGD
+96 SIINFVTEPGD
-107 KVEMFNRIKSLAN
+107 KVEMFNRIKSLAAQ
-120 EDQQWRFNATTE
+120 DQQWRFNATTE

-146 FNININAQDHHN
+146 FKINIDSQEHHH
-158 DAEKNIMRSLFSE
+158 DTEKNTMRSLFSE
-171 ELSLDIYKHDI
+171 ELSLNIYKQNI
-182 HFDQKAFQSGM
+182 HFDEKVFQSGR
-193 LKMQFPNDNE
+193 LKIQFPNDNE

-208 LKNKIP
+208 LKNKIS
-214 FENITIDLSA
+214 FEDITIDLSA
-224 LEKEALASL
+224 LEKEVLASL
-233 KYCNFKKVIFTG
+233 KYCNFKNVTFTG
-245 NISYE
+245 DISYE

-255 VFGNCFF
+255 VFENCFF
-262 EDCIF
+262 EDCKF
-267 ENVSLVSSRYRVKPN
+267 ENVSLVSSRRRVKPN

-292 ECFLYRCEIKNFNID
+292 ECFLYQCEIKKFNID

-318 NVGKLVGAYLFMQSF
+318 DVGKPVGAYLFMQSF
-333 VNECTLQDGVCKNA
+333 VYKCALQDGVCKNA
-347 SVIASSMLC
+347 SVIASSLLC

-367 DFIGTSFYHKYRCQY
+367 DFIGTSFYHDYRREY
-382 IYDNH
+382 KYDNH
-387 FYNCDFS
+387 FYMCDFS
-394 SSDMTYKRNGIRED
+394 SSDMTCKRNGIRKD

-423 KLNLDKR
+423 KLNLDKH
-430 ISDFIYINIFPN
+430 ISNFIYNDIFPN
-442 MSEHHYIN
+442 MSDCHYIN
-450 DKDVGGDIEKY
+450 DKYVAGDIEKY

-481 EFYDCAIDPSTTWL
+481 KLDDCAIDPSTTWL

-515 AVAENGIS
+515 AIAENGIS

-557 KSLLVKL
+557 QSLLVKL
-564 GSFNHDDEGKKYQ
+564 GSFNLDDEGKKYQ
-577 LNDEAIQYIILNVLY
+577 LNDEAIQYIILNVLH

-659 KNHKNDNIYDFDSFD
+659 KNHKNDNLYDFDSFD

-840 KKIDTNNI
+840 KKIDTNNM

>member
-1 MCSGEMIMAI
+1 MAI

-18 DKFANLT
+18 DKFATLT
-25 KMPDENMNEKNRT
+25 KMQDENLNEKNRT

-45 GLSVDGVGKYSVTHK
+45 GLSVDDVGKYSVTHK

-79 EFIRDL
+79 EFILDL

-96 AIINFVTEPGD
+96 AIIDFVSETGD
-107 KVEMFNRIKSLAN
+107 KADIFNKIKSLADQ
-120 EDQQWRFNATTE
+120 DQQWRFNATTE
-132 FTVDENKDI
+132 FIVDENKDI

-146 FNININAQDHHN
+146 FKININAQDHHI
-158 DAEKNIMRSLFSE
+158 DAEKKTMHSLFSE
-171 ELSLDIYKHDI
+171 KISFDIYKHDI
-182 HFDQKAFQSGM
+182 HFDEKAFQSGM
-193 LKMQFPNDNE
+193 LKIQFPNDNE

-233 KYCNFKKVIFTG
+233 KYCNFKNVTFTG

-255 VFGNCFF
+255 VFENFFF
-262 EDCIF
+262 EGCKF
-267 ENVSLVSSRYRVKPN
+267 ENVSLISSRCRVKLN

-318 NVGKLVGAYLFMQSF
+318 NVGKQVGAYLFMQSF
-333 VNECTLQDGVCKNA
+333 VYECTLLNGVCKNA
-347 SVIASSMLC
+347 SIIASSLLC

-367 DFIGTSFYHKYRCQY
+367 DFIGTSFYHKYRCELK
-382 IYDNH
+382 YDNH
-387 FYNCDFS
+387 FYMCDFS
-394 SSDMTYKRNGIRED
+394 SSDMTCKRNGIRKD

-423 KLNLDKR
+423 KLNLDKH
-430 ISDFIYINIFPN
+430 ISNLIYVNLFPN
-442 MSEHHYIN
+442 MSGGRYIN
-450 DKDVGGDIEKY
+450 DKYVADDIDKY

-481 EFYDCAIDPSTTWL
+481 KLDDCAIDPSTTWL
-495 SGNLAANTQIRI
+495 SGNLAANSQIRI

-515 AVAENGIS
+515 AIAENGIS

-531 INSWVEEF
+531 VNSWVEEF
-539 NNYSKD
+539 NNYGKD
-545 AKSHYQKELLYL
+545 AISHYEKELLYL
-557 KSLLVKL
+557 QSLLVKL
-564 GSFNHDDEGKKYQ
+564 GSFNLDDEGKKYQ
-577 LNDEAIQYIILNVLY
+577 LNGEAIQYIILNVLY

-609 MHNLYTGFFWQFH
+609 MHNLYTGFFWQRH
-622 YNEREYLKINRSGI
+622 YDERNYLKINRSAI
-636 SNSKTF
+636 SNSARF
-642 HFHFNFNDLRAL
+642 HFHFNFNDLRDI
-654 YSSYN
+654 YKDYN
-659 KNHKNDNIYDFDSFD
+659 NNHEDDNFD
-674 KMQKIFLALNVFKE
+674 KMQKIFLALNEFKE

-706 KVDLFSGI
+706 KVDLFSSI
-714 ERYLLGVI
+714 EQYLRWVI
-722 EKNNSYNEENYG
+722 EKNNDYNKENYG
-734 NKKDKYAKLIYERN
+734 DIKDKYAKLIVERN
-748 YLVAT
+748 DLVDT
-753 KDQLINESFEL
+753 KDQLIKEDFYL

-774 VARINEIKEI
+774 AERINEIKGI
-784 LKTID
+784 IKVID
-789 GKLPNISDEI
+789 GKIPNISKEI

-809 EEEYQQENT
+809 VKEYQQENT
-818 LNDVVQNIRRW
+818 LNDVVQNIRSW

-840 KKIDTNNI
+840 KKTDTE
-848 ANK
+848 

>member
-1 MCSGEMIMAI
+1 MAI

-96 AIINFVTEPGD
+96 SIINFVTEPGD
-107 KVEMFNRIKSLAN
+107 KVEMFNRIKSLAAQ
-120 EDQQWRFNATTE
+120 DQQWRFNATTE

-146 FNININAQDHHN
+146 FKININSKDNHN
-158 DAEKNIMRSLFSE
+158 DVEENTMHSVFSE
-171 ELSLDIYKHDI
+171 DLSLDIYKHNI
-182 HFDQKAFQSGM
+182 HFDEKAFQSGM
-193 LKMQFPNDNE
+193 LKIQFPNDNE

-233 KYCNFKKVIFTG
+233 KYCNFKKVTFTG
-245 NISYE
+245 AISYE

-255 VFGNCFF
+255 VFENCFF

-267 ENVSLVSSRYRVKPN
+267 ENVSLVSSRRRVKPN

-292 ECFLYRCEIKNFNID
+292 GCFLSHCDINNFNID
-307 TSKIYSVNQDP
+307 TSKIYSVNQDSD
-318 NVGKLVGAYLFMQSF
+318 VGKPVGAYLFMQSF
-333 VNECTLQDGVCKNA
+333 VYECTLLNGVCKNA
-347 SVIASSMLC
+347 SVIASSLLC

-367 DFIGTSFYHKYRCQY
+367 DFIGTSFYHDYRREY
-382 IYDNH
+382 KYDNH
-387 FYNCDFS
+387 FYYCDFS
-394 SSDMTYKRNGIRED
+394 SSDMTCKRNGIRKD

-515 AVAENGIS
+515 AIAENGIS

-564 GSFNHDDEGKKYQ
+564 GSFNLDDEGKKYQ
-577 LNDEAIQYIILNVLY
+577 LNDEAIQYIILNVLH

-659 KNHKNDNIYDFDSFD
+659 KNHKNDNLYDFDSFD

-840 KKIDTNNI
+840 KKIDTNNM

>member
-1 MCSGEMIMAI
+1 MAI

-96 AIINFVTEPGD
+96 SIINFVTEPGD
-107 KVEMFNRIKSLAN
+107 KVEMFNRIKSLAAQ
-120 EDQQWRFNATTE
+120 DQQWRFNATTE

-146 FNININAQDHHN
+146 FKINIDSQEHHH
-158 DAEKNIMRSLFSE
+158 DTEKNTMRSLFSE
-171 ELSLDIYKHDI
+171 ELSLNIYKQNI
-182 HFDQKAFQSGM
+182 HFDEKVFQSGM
-193 LKMQFPNDNE
+193 LKIQFPNDNE

-208 LKNKIP
+208 LKNKIS
-214 FENITIDLSA
+214 FEDITIDLSA
-224 LEKEALASL
+224 LEKEVLASL
-233 KYCNFKKVIFTG
+233 KYCNFKNVTFTG
-245 NISYE
+245 DISYE

-255 VFGNCFF
+255 VFENCFF
-262 EDCIF
+262 EDCKF
-267 ENVSLVSSRYRVKPN
+267 ENVSLVSSRRRVKPN

-292 ECFLYRCEIKNFNID
+292 ECFLYQCEIKKFNID

-318 NVGKLVGAYLFMQSF
+318 DVGKPVGAYLFMQSF
-333 VNECTLQDGVCKNA
+333 VYKCALQDGVCKNA
-347 SVIASSMLC
+347 SVIASSLLC

-367 DFIGTSFYHKYRCQY
+367 DFIGTSFYHDYRREY
-382 IYDNH
+382 KYDNH
-387 FYNCDFS
+387 FYMCDFS
-394 SSDMTYKRNGIRED
+394 SSDMTCKRNGIRKD

-423 KLNLDKR
+423 KLNLDKH
-430 ISDFIYINIFPN
+430 ISNFIYNDIFPN
-442 MSEHHYIN
+442 MSDCHYIN
-450 DKDVGGDIEKY
+450 DKYVAGDIEKY

-481 EFYDCAIDPSTTWL
+481 KLDDCAIDPSTTWL

-507 PVYMDMKG
+507 PVYMEMKG
-515 AVAENGIS
+515 AIAENGIS

-539 NNYSKD
+539 NNYGKD
-545 AKSHYQKELLYL
+545 AKSYYQKELLYL
-557 KSLLVKL
+557 QSLLVKL
-564 GSFNHDDEGKKYQ
+564 GSFNLDNEGKKYQ

-659 KNHKNDNIYDFDSFD
+659 KNHKNDNLYDFDSFD

-840 KKIDTNNI
+840 KKIDTNNM

>member
-1 MCSGEMIMAI
+1 MAI

-18 DKFANLT
+18 DKFATLT
-25 KMPDENMNEKNRT
+25 KMPDENLNEKNRT
-38 QKYSGKI
+38 QKHSGKI
-45 GLSVDGVGKYSVTHK
+45 GLSLDDVGKYSVTHK

-79 EFIRDL
+79 EFILDL
-85 FPMYHIKEAKQ
+85 FPMSHIKEAKQ
-96 AIINFVTEPGD
+96 AIVDFVTKTDD
-107 KVEMFNRIKSLAN
+107 KVEMFNRVKSLADQ
-120 EDQQWRFNATTE
+120 DQQWRFNTTTE

-146 FNININAQDHHN
+146 FNININAQDYHN
-158 DAEKNIMRSLFSE
+158 DAEKNTMRSLFSE

-193 LKMQFPNDNE
+193 LKIQFPNDNE

-233 KYCNFKKVIFTG
+233 KYCNFKKVTFTG
-245 NISYE
+245 AISYE

-267 ENVSLVSSRYRVKPN
+267 ENVSLVSSKYRVKPN

-318 NVGKLVGAYLFMQSF
+318 NVGKPVGAYLFMQSF
-333 VNECTLQDGVCKNA
+333 VDECTLQDGVCKNA
-347 SVIASSMLC
+347 SVIASSLLC

-367 DFIGTSFYHKYRCQY
+367 DFIGTSFYHKYKCELK
-382 IYDNH
+382 YDNH

-394 SSDMTYKRNGIRED
+394 SSDMTYKRNGIRKD

-430 ISDFIYINIFPN
+430 ISDLIYINLFPK
-442 MSEHHYIN
+442 MSGGRYIN
-450 DKDVGGDIEKY
+450 DKYVAGDIEKY

-468 LLKTCLGESINGI
+468 LLETCLGESINGI
-481 EFYDCAIDPSTTWL
+481 TLNDCAIDHLTTWL
-495 SGNLAANTQIRI
+495 SSNLAANTQIRI

-515 AVAENGIS
+515 AIAENGIS
-523 DFMENLME
+523 DFMKNLME

-539 NNYSKD
+539 NNHGKD
-545 AKSHYQKELLYL
+545 AESYYQKELLYL
-557 KSLLVKL
+557 QSLLVKL
-564 GSFNHDDEGKKYQ
+564 GRFNLDDEGKKYQ
-577 LNDEAIQYIILNVLY
+577 LNGEAIQYIILKVLY

-609 MHNLYTGFFWQFH
+609 MHKLYTGFFWQRP
-622 YNEREYLKINRSGI
+622 YDQRNYLKINRSAI

-642 HFHFNFNDLRAL
+642 HFHFDFNDLRNI
-654 YSSYN
+654 YKEYN
-659 KNHKNDNIYDFDSFD
+659 KNHKDDSFD
-674 KMQKIFLALNVFKE
+674 KMQKIFLALNEFKE
-688 RTEINYR
+688 RTKINYR

-714 ERYLLGVI
+714 EQYLREVI
-722 EKNNSYNEENYG
+722 EKNNSYNKEIYTA
-734 NKKDKYAKLIYERN
+734 KKQKEADLFMLRNNLVKTKAKLSE
-748 YLVAT
+748 
-753 KDQLINESFEL
+753 ESCML
-764 NNKDNKDKKD
+764 NKEDKKD
-774 VARINEIKEI
+774 AAKIRKINETLNKIDDEIATIDKEI
-784 LKTID
+784 VK
-789 GKLPNISDEI
+789 
-799 LHLKDETERL
+799 LKDETERL
-809 EEEYQQENT
+809 EKEYEQENT
-818 LNDVVQNIRRW
+818 LNDVVQNIRSW
-829 LKENENMVKAI
+829 LKENQNMVKAI
-840 KKIDTNNI
+840 KKIDTE
-848 ANK
+848 

>member
-1 MCSGEMIMAI
+1 M
-11 SSYSTVT
+11 
-18 DKFANLT
+18 
-25 KMPDENMNEKNRT
+25 
-38 QKYSGKI
+38 
-45 GLSVDGVGKYSVTHK
+45 SVDGVGKYSVTHK

-96 AIINFVTEPGD
+96 SIINFVTEPGD
-107 KVEMFNRIKSLAN
+107 KVEMFNRIKSLAAQ
-120 EDQQWRFNATTE
+120 DQQWRFNATTE

-146 FNININAQDHHN
+146 FKINIDSQEHHH
-158 DAEKNIMRSLFSE
+158 DTEKNTMRSLFSE
-171 ELSLDIYKHDI
+171 ELSLNIYKQNI
-182 HFDQKAFQSGM
+182 HFDEKVFQSGM
-193 LKMQFPNDNE
+193 LKIQFPNDNE

-208 LKNKIP
+208 LKNKIS
-214 FENITIDLSA
+214 FEDITIDLSA
-224 LEKEALASL
+224 LEKEVLASL
-233 KYCNFKKVIFTG
+233 KYCNFKNVTFTG
-245 NISYE
+245 DISYE

-255 VFGNCFF
+255 VFENCFF
-262 EDCIF
+262 EDCKF
-267 ENVSLVSSRYRVKPN
+267 ENVSLVSSRRRVKPN

-292 ECFLYRCEIKNFNID
+292 ECFLYQCEIKKFNID

-318 NVGKLVGAYLFMQSF
+318 DVGKPVGAYLFMQSF
-333 VNECTLQDGVCKNA
+333 VYKCALQDGVCKNA
-347 SVIASSMLC
+347 SVIASSLLC

-367 DFIGTSFYHKYRCQY
+367 DFIGTSFYHDYRREY
-382 IYDNH
+382 KYDNH
-387 FYNCDFS
+387 FYMCDFS
-394 SSDMTYKRNGIRED
+394 SSDMTCKRNGIRKD

-423 KLNLDKR
+423 KLNLDKH
-430 ISDFIYINIFPN
+430 ISNFIYNDIFPN
-442 MSEHHYIN
+442 MSDCHYIN
-450 DKDVGGDIEKY
+450 DKYVAGDIEKY

-481 EFYDCAIDPSTTWL
+481 KLDDCAIDPSTTWL

-515 AVAENGIS
+515 AIAENGIS

-539 NNYSKD
+539 NNYGKD
-545 AKSHYQKELLYL
+545 AKSYYQKELLYL
-557 KSLLVKL
+557 QSLLVKL
-564 GSFNHDDEGKKYQ
+564 GSFNLDNEGKKYQ
-577 LNDEAIQYIILNVLY
+577 LNDEAIQYIILNILY

-659 KNHKNDNIYDFDSFD
+659 KNHKNDNLYDFDSFD

-840 KKIDTNNI
+840 KKIDTNNM

>member
-1 MCSGEMIMAI
+1 MSL
-11 SSYSTVT
+11 
-18 DKFANLT
+18 D
-25 KMPDENMNEKNRT
+25 D
-38 QKYSGKI
+38 
-45 GLSVDGVGKYSVTHK
+45 VGKYSVTHK

-79 EFIRDL
+79 EFILDL
-85 FPMYHIKEAKQ
+85 FPMSHIKEAKQ
-96 AIINFVTEPGD
+96 AIVDFVTKTDD
-107 KVEMFNRIKSLAN
+107 KVEMFNRVKSLADQ
-120 EDQQWRFNATTE
+120 DQQWRFNTTTE

-146 FNININAQDHHN
+146 FNININAQDYHN
-158 DAEKNIMRSLFSE
+158 DAEKNTMRSLFSE

-193 LKMQFPNDNE
+193 LKIQFPNDNE

-233 KYCNFKKVIFTG
+233 KYCNFKKVTFTG
-245 NISYE
+245 AISYE

-267 ENVSLVSSRYRVKPN
+267 ENVSLISSRYRVKPN

-318 NVGKLVGAYLFMQSF
+318 NVGKPVGAYLFMQSF
-333 VNECTLQDGVCKNA
+333 VDECTLQDGVCKNA
-347 SVIASSMLC
+347 SVIASSLLC

-367 DFIGTSFYHKYRCQY
+367 DFIGTSFYHKYKCELK
-382 IYDNH
+382 YDNH

-394 SSDMTYKRNGIRED
+394 SSDMTYKRNGIRKD

-430 ISDFIYINIFPN
+430 ISDLIYINLFPK
-442 MSEHHYIN
+442 MSGGRYIN
-450 DKDVGGDIEKY
+450 DKYVAGDIEKY

-468 LLKTCLGESINGI
+468 LLETCLGESINGI
-481 EFYDCAIDPSTTWL
+481 TLNDCAIDHLTTWL

-515 AVAENGIS
+515 AIAENGIS
-523 DFMENLME
+523 DFMKNLME

-539 NNYSKD
+539 NNHGKD
-545 AKSHYQKELLYL
+545 AESYYQKELLYL
-557 KSLLVKL
+557 QSLLVKL
-564 GSFNHDDEGKKYQ
+564 GRFNLDDEGKKYQ
-577 LNDEAIQYIILNVLY
+577 LNGEAIQYIILKVLY

-609 MHNLYTGFFWQFH
+609 MHKLYTGFFWQRP
-622 YNEREYLKINRSGI
+622 YDQRNYLKINRSAI

-642 HFHFNFNDLRAL
+642 HFHFDFNDLRNI
-654 YSSYN
+654 YKEYN
-659 KNHKNDNIYDFDSFD
+659 KNHKDDSFD
-674 KMQKIFLALNVFKE
+674 KMQKIFLALNEFKE
-688 RTEINYR
+688 RTKINYR

-714 ERYLLGVI
+714 EQYLREVI
-722 EKNNSYNEENYG
+722 EKNNSYNKENYTA
-734 NKKDKYAKLIYERN
+734 KKQKEADLFMLRNNLVKTKAKLSE
-748 YLVAT
+748 
-753 KDQLINESFEL
+753 ESCML
-764 NNKDNKDKKD
+764 NKEDKKD
-774 VARINEIKEI
+774 AAKIRKINETLNKIDDEIATIDKEI
-784 LKTID
+784 VK
-789 GKLPNISDEI
+789 
-799 LHLKDETERL
+799 LKDETERL
-809 EEEYQQENT
+809 EKEYEQENT
-818 LNDVVQNIRRW
+818 LNDVVQNIRSW
-829 LKENENMVKAI
+829 LKENQNMVKAI
-840 KKIDTNNI
+840 KKIDTE
-848 ANK
+848 

>member
-1 MCSGEMIMAI
+1 
-11 SSYSTVT
+11 
-18 DKFANLT
+18 
-25 KMPDENMNEKNRT
+25 
-38 QKYSGKI
+38 
-45 GLSVDGVGKYSVTHK
+45 
-60 DITNILAGDSQSFL
+60 
-74 KRSLW
+74 
-79 EFIRDL
+79 
-85 FPMYHIKEAKQ
+85 
-96 AIINFVTEPGD
+96 
-107 KVEMFNRIKSLAN
+107 
-120 EDQQWRFNATTE
+120 
-132 FTVDENKDI
+132 
-141 IVSRV
+141 
-146 FNININAQDHHN
+146 
-158 DAEKNIMRSLFSE
+158 MRSLFSE

-193 LKMQFPNDNE
+193 LKIQFPNDNE

-233 KYCNFKKVIFTG
+233 KYCNFKKVTFTG
-245 NISYE
+245 AISYE

-318 NVGKLVGAYLFMQSF
+318 NVGKPVGAYLFMQSF
-333 VNECTLQDGVCKNA
+333 VDECTLQDGVCKNA
-347 SVIASSMLC
+347 SVIASSLLC

-367 DFIGTSFYHKYRCQY
+367 DFIGTSFYHKYKCELK
-382 IYDNH
+382 YDNH

-394 SSDMTYKRNGIRED
+394 SSDMTYKRNGIRKD

-423 KLNLDKR
+423 KLNLDKH
-430 ISDFIYINIFPN
+430 ISNLIYVNLFPN
-442 MSEHHYIN
+442 MSGGRYIN
-450 DKDVGGDIEKY
+450 DKYVADDIDKY

-481 EFYDCAIDPSTTWL
+481 KLDDCAIDHLTTWL

-515 AVAENGIS
+515 AIAENGIS
-523 DFMENLME
+523 DFMKNLME

-539 NNYSKD
+539 NKYGKD
-545 AKSHYQKELLYL
+545 AESHYQKELLYL
-557 KSLLVKL
+557 QSLLVKL
-564 GSFNHDDEGKKYQ
+564 GRFNLDDEGKKYQ
-577 LNDEAIQYIILNVLY
+577 LNGEAIQYIILKVLY

-609 MHNLYTGFFWQFH
+609 MHKLYTGFFWQRP
-622 YNEREYLKINRSGI
+622 YDQRNYLKINRSAI

-642 HFHFNFNDLRAL
+642 HFHFDFNDLRNI
-654 YSSYN
+654 YKEYN
-659 KNHKNDNIYDFDSFD
+659 KNHKDDSFD
-674 KMQKIFLALNVFKE
+674 KMQKIFLALNEFKE
-688 RTEINYR
+688 RTKINYR

-714 ERYLLGVI
+714 EQYLRWVI
-722 EKNNSYNEENYG
+722 EKNNDYNKENYG
-734 NKKDKYAKLIYERN
+734 DIKDKYAKLIVERN
-748 YLVAT
+748 DLVDT
-753 KDQLINESFEL
+753 KDQLIKEDFYL

-774 VARINEIKEI
+774 AERINEIKGI
-784 LKTID
+784 IKVID
-789 GKLPNISDEI
+789 GKIPNISKEI

-809 EEEYQQENT
+809 EKEYQQENT
-818 LNDVVQNIRRW
+818 LNDVVQNIRSW

-840 KKIDTNNI
+840 KKIDTE
-848 ANK
+848 

>member
-1 MCSGEMIMAI
+1 MSL
-11 SSYSTVT
+11 
-18 DKFANLT
+18 D
-25 KMPDENMNEKNRT
+25 D
-38 QKYSGKI
+38 
-45 GLSVDGVGKYSVTHK
+45 VGKYSVTHK

-79 EFIRDL
+79 EFILDL
-85 FPMYHIKEAKQ
+85 FPMSHIKEAKQ
-96 AIINFVTEPGD
+96 AIVDFVTKTDD
-107 KVEMFNRIKSLAN
+107 KVEMFNRVKSLADQ
-120 EDQQWRFNATTE
+120 DQQWRFNTTTE

-146 FNININAQDHHN
+146 FNININAQDYHN
-158 DAEKNIMRSLFSE
+158 DAEKNTMRSLFSE

-193 LKMQFPNDNE
+193 LKIQFPNDDE

-233 KYCNFKKVIFTG
+233 KYCNFKKVTFTG
-245 NISYE
+245 AISYE

-318 NVGKLVGAYLFMQSF
+318 NVGKPVGAYLFMQSF
-333 VNECTLQDGVCKNA
+333 VDECTLQDGVCKNA
-347 SVIASSMLC
+347 SVIASSLLC

-367 DFIGTSFYHKYRCQY
+367 DFIGTSFYHKYKCELK
-382 IYDNH
+382 YDNH

-394 SSDMTYKRNGIRED
+394 SSDMTYKRNGIRKD

-423 KLNLDKR
+423 KLNLDKH
-430 ISDFIYINIFPN
+430 ISNLIYVNLFPN
-442 MSEHHYIN
+442 MSGGRYIN
-450 DKDVGGDIEKY
+450 DKYVADDIDKY

-481 EFYDCAIDPSTTWL
+481 KLDDCAIDHLTTWL

-515 AVAENGIS
+515 AIAENGIS
-523 DFMENLME
+523 DFMKNLME

-539 NNYSKD
+539 NKYGKD
-545 AKSHYQKELLYL
+545 AESHYQKELLYL
-557 KSLLVKL
+557 QSLLVKL
-564 GSFNHDDEGKKYQ
+564 GRFNLDDEGKKYQ
-577 LNDEAIQYIILNVLY
+577 LNGEAIQYIILKVLY

-609 MHNLYTGFFWQFH
+609 MHKLYTGFFWQRP
-622 YNEREYLKINRSGI
+622 YDQRNYLKINRSAI

-642 HFHFNFNDLRAL
+642 HFHFDFNDLRNI
-654 YSSYN
+654 YKEYN
-659 KNHKNDNIYDFDSFD
+659 KNHKDDSFD
-674 KMQKIFLALNVFKE
+674 KMQKIFLALNEFKE
-688 RTEINYR
+688 RTKINYR

-714 ERYLLGVI
+714 EQYLRWVI
-722 EKNNSYNEENYG
+722 EKNNDYNKENYG
-734 NKKDKYAKLIYERN
+734 DIKDKYAKLIVERN
-748 YLVAT
+748 DLVDT
-753 KDQLINESFEL
+753 KDQLIKEDFYL

-774 VARINEIKEI
+774 AERINEIKGI
-784 LKTID
+784 IKVID
-789 GKLPNISDEI
+789 GKIPNISKEI

-809 EEEYQQENT
+809 EKEYQQENT
-818 LNDVVQNIRRW
+818 LNDVVQNIRSW

-840 KKIDTNNI
+840 KKIDTE
-848 ANK
+848 

>member
-1 MCSGEMIMAI
+1 M
-11 SSYSTVT
+11 
-18 DKFANLT
+18 
-25 KMPDENMNEKNRT
+25 
-38 QKYSGKI
+38 
-45 GLSVDGVGKYSVTHK
+45 SVDGVGKYSVTHK

-146 FNININAQDHHN
+146 FKININSKDNHN
-158 DAEKNIMRSLFSE
+158 DVEENTMHSVFSE
-171 ELSLDIYKHDI
+171 DLSLDIYKHNI
-182 HFDQKAFQSGM
+182 HFDEKAFQSGM
-193 LKMQFPNDNE
+193 LKIQFPNDNE

-233 KYCNFKKVIFTG
+233 KYCNFKKVTFTG
-245 NISYE
+245 AISYE

-255 VFGNCFF
+255 VFENCFF

-267 ENVSLVSSRYRVKPN
+267 ENVSLVSSRRRVKPN

-292 ECFLYRCEIKNFNID
+292 GCFLSHCDINNFNID
-307 TSKIYSVNQDP
+307 TSKIYSVNQDSD
-318 NVGKLVGAYLFMQSF
+318 VGKPVGAYLFMQSF
-333 VNECTLQDGVCKNA
+333 VYECTILNGVCKNA
-347 SVIASSMLC
+347 SVIASSLLC

-367 DFIGTSFYHKYRCQY
+367 DFIGTSFYHDYRREY
-382 IYDNH
+382 KYDNH
-387 FYNCDFS
+387 FYYCDFS
-394 SSDMTYKRNGIRED
+394 SSDMTCKRNGIRKD

-515 AVAENGIS
+515 AIAENGIS

-564 GSFNHDDEGKKYQ
+564 GSFNLDDEGKKYQ
-577 LNDEAIQYIILNVLY
+577 LNDEAIQYIILNVLH

-654 YSSYN
+654 YSSYD
-659 KNHKNDNIYDFDSFD
+659 KNHKNDNFYDFDSFD
-674 KMQKIFLALNVFKE
+674 KMQKIFLALNEFKD
-688 RTEINYR
+688 RSKINYR
-695 DYRKVSKYVDD
+695 DYREVSEYIID
-706 KVDLFSGI
+706 KIDLFSSI
-714 ERYLLGVI
+714 EQYLQTVI
-722 EKNNSYNEENYG
+722 EKNNSYNKENYG
-734 NKKDKYAKLIYERN
+734 DKKDKYANLMVEIN
-748 YLVAT
+748 DLVDT
-753 KDQLINESFEL
+753 KDQLTKEDFYL

-774 VARINEIKEI
+774 VDRINEIKRI
-784 LKTID
+784 IKIID
-789 GKLPNISDEI
+789 GKIPNISKEI
-799 LHLKDETERL
+799 LYLKDETERL
-809 EEEYQQENT
+809 EKEYQQENT

-829 LKENENMVKAI
+829 LKENQNMVKAI
-840 KKIDTNNI
+840 KKTDTE
-848 ANK
+848 

>member
-1 MCSGEMIMAI
+1 MIMAI

-18 DKFANLT
+18 DKFATLT
-25 KMPDENMNEKNRT
+25 KMPDENLNEKNRT

-45 GLSVDGVGKYSVTHK
+45 GLSLDDVGKYSVTHK

-79 EFIRDL
+79 EFILDL
-85 FPMYHIKEAKQ
+85 FPMSHIKEAKQ
-96 AIINFVTEPGD
+96 AIVDFVTKTDD
-107 KVEMFNRIKSLAN
+107 KVEMFNRVKSLADQ
-120 EDQQWRFNATTE
+120 DQQWRFNTTTE

-146 FNININAQDHHN
+146 FNININAQDYHN
-158 DAEKNIMRSLFSE
+158 DAEKNTMHSLFSE

-193 LKMQFPNDNE
+193 LKIQFPNDNE

-214 FENITIDLSA
+214 FENITIDLSV

-233 KYCNFKKVIFTG
+233 KYCNFKKVTFTG
-245 NISYE
+245 AISYE

-318 NVGKLVGAYLFMQSF
+318 NVGKPVGAYLFMQSF
-333 VNECTLQDGVCKNA
+333 VYECTLLNGMCKNA
-347 SVIASSMLC
+347 SIIASSLLC

-367 DFIGTSFYHKYRCQY
+367 DFIGTSFYHKYRCELK
-382 IYDNH
+382 YDNH
-387 FYNCDFS
+387 FYMCDFS
-394 SSDMTYKRNGIRED
+394 SSDMTCKRNGIRKD

-430 ISDFIYINIFPN
+430 ISDLIYINLFPK
-442 MSEHHYIN
+442 MSGGRYIN
-450 DKDVGGDIEKY
+450 DKYVAGDIEKY

-468 LLKTCLGESINGI
+468 LLETCLGESINGI
-481 EFYDCAIDPSTTWL
+481 TLNDCAIDHLTTWL

-515 AVAENGIS
+515 AIAENGIS
-523 DFMENLME
+523 DFMKNLME

-539 NNYSKD
+539 NNHGKD
-545 AKSHYQKELLYL
+545 AESHYQKELLYL
-557 KSLLVKL
+557 QSLLVKL
-564 GSFNHDDEGKKYQ
+564 GSFNLDDEGKKYQ
-577 LNDEAIQYIILNVLY
+577 LNGEAIQYIILKVLY

-609 MHNLYTGFFWQFH
+609 MHKLYTGFFWQRP
-622 YNEREYLKINRSGI
+622 YDQRNYLKINRSAI

-642 HFHFNFNDLRAL
+642 HFHFDFNDLRNI
-654 YSSYN
+654 YKEYN
-659 KNHKNDNIYDFDSFD
+659 KNHKDDSFD
-674 KMQKIFLALNVFKE
+674 KMQKIFLALNEFKE
-688 RTEINYR
+688 RTKINYR

-706 KVDLFSGI
+706 KVDLFSSI
-714 ERYLLGVI
+714 EQYLREVI
-722 EKNNSYNEENYG
+722 EKNNSYNKENYTA
-734 NKKDKYAKLIYERN
+734 KKQKEADLFMLRNNLVKTKAKLSE
-748 YLVAT
+748 
-753 KDQLINESFEL
+753 ESCML
-764 NNKDNKDKKD
+764 NKEDKKD
-774 VARINEIKEI
+774 AAKIRKINETLNKIDDEIATIDKEI
-784 LKTID
+784 VK
-789 GKLPNISDEI
+789 
-799 LHLKDETERL
+799 LKDETERL
-809 EEEYQQENT
+809 EKEYEQENT
-818 LNDVVQNIRRW
+818 LNDVVQNIRSW
-829 LKENENMVKAI
+829 LKENQNMVKAI
-840 KKIDTNNI
+840 KKIDTE
-848 ANK
+848 

>member
-1 MCSGEMIMAI
+1 MSL
-11 SSYSTVT
+11 
-18 DKFANLT
+18 D
-25 KMPDENMNEKNRT
+25 D
-38 QKYSGKI
+38 
-45 GLSVDGVGKYSVTHK
+45 VGKYSVTHK

-79 EFIRDL
+79 EFILDL

-96 AIINFVTEPGD
+96 AIIDFVSETGD
-107 KVEMFNRIKSLAN
+107 KADIFNKIKSLADQ
-120 EDQQWRFNATTE
+120 DQQWRFNATTE
-132 FTVDENKDI
+132 FIVDENKDI

-146 FNININAQDHHN
+146 FKININAQDHHI
-158 DAEKNIMRSLFSE
+158 DAEKKTMHSLFSE
-171 ELSLDIYKHDI
+171 KISFDIYKHDI
-182 HFDQKAFQSGM
+182 HFDEKAFQSGM
-193 LKMQFPNDNE
+193 LKIQFPNDNE

-233 KYCNFKKVIFTG
+233 KYCNFKKVTFTG
-245 NISYE
+245 AISYE

-255 VFGNCFF
+255 VFGNRFF

-318 NVGKLVGAYLFMQSF
+318 NVGKPVGAYLFMQSF
-333 VNECTLQDGVCKNA
+333 VYECTLLNGMCKNA
-347 SVIASSMLC
+347 SIIASSLLC

-367 DFIGTSFYHKYRCQY
+367 DFIGTSFYHKYRCELK
-382 IYDNH
+382 YDNH
-387 FYNCDFS
+387 FYMCDFS
-394 SSDMTYKRNGIRED
+394 SSDMTCKRNGIRKD

-423 KLNLDKR
+423 KLNLDKH
-430 ISDFIYINIFPN
+430 ISNLIYVNIFPN
-442 MSEHHYIN
+442 MSGGRYIN
-450 DKDVGGDIEKY
+450 DKYVAGDIEKY

-468 LLKTCLGESINGI
+468 LLETCLGESINGI
-481 EFYDCAIDPSTTWL
+481 TLNDCAIDHLTTWL

-515 AVAENGIS
+515 AIAENGIS
-523 DFMENLME
+523 DFMKNLME

-539 NNYSKD
+539 NNHGKD
-545 AKSHYQKELLYL
+545 AESHYQKELLYL
-557 KSLLVKL
+557 QSLLVKL
-564 GSFNHDDEGKKYQ
+564 GRFNLDDEGKKYQ
-577 LNDEAIQYIILNVLY
+577 LNGEAIQYIILKVLY

-609 MHNLYTGFFWQFH
+609 MHKLYTGFFWQRP
-622 YNEREYLKINRSGI
+622 YDQRNYLKINRSAI

-642 HFHFNFNDLRAL
+642 HFHFDFNDLRDI
-654 YSSYN
+654 YKDYN
-659 KNHKNDNIYDFDSFD
+659 NNHEDDNFD
-674 KMQKIFLALNVFKE
+674 KMQKIFLALNEFKE

-706 KVDLFSGI
+706 KVDLFSSI
-714 ERYLLGVI
+714 EQYLRWVI
-722 EKNNSYNEENYG
+722 EKNNDYNKENYG
-734 NKKDKYAKLIYERN
+734 DIKDKYAKLIVERN
-748 YLVAT
+748 DLVDT
-753 KDQLINESFEL
+753 KDQLIKEDFYL

-774 VARINEIKEI
+774 AERINEIKGI
-784 LKTID
+784 IKVID
-789 GKLPNISDEI
+789 GKIPNISKEI

-809 EEEYQQENT
+809 EKEYQQENT
-818 LNDVVQNIRRW
+818 LNDVVQNIRSW
-829 LKENENMVKAI
+829 LKENENIVKAI
-840 KKIDTNNI
+840 KKTDTE
-848 ANK
+848 

>member
-1 MCSGEMIMAI
+1 M
-11 SSYSTVT
+11 
-18 DKFANLT
+18 K
-25 KMPDENMNEKNRT
+25 KNRT

-45 GLSVDGVGKYSVTHK
+45 GLSLDDVGKYSVTHK

-79 EFIRDL
+79 EFILDL
-85 FPMYHIKEAKQ
+85 FPMSHIKEAKQ
-96 AIINFVTEPGD
+96 AIVDFVTKTDD
-107 KVEMFNRIKSLAN
+107 KVEMFNRVKSLADQ
-120 EDQQWRFNATTE
+120 DQQWRFNTTTE

-146 FNININAQDHHN
+146 FNININAQDYHN
-158 DAEKNIMRSLFSE
+158 DAEKNTMRSLFSE

-193 LKMQFPNDNE
+193 LKIQFPNDNE

-233 KYCNFKKVIFTG
+233 KYCNFKKVTFTG
-245 NISYE
+245 AISYE

-318 NVGKLVGAYLFMQSF
+318 NVGKPVGAYLFMQLF
-333 VNECTLQDGVCKNA
+333 VYECTLLNGVCKNA
-347 SVIASSMLC
+347 SIIASSLLC

-367 DFIGTSFYHKYRCQY
+367 DFIGTSFYHKYRCELK
-382 IYDNH
+382 YDNH
-387 FYNCDFS
+387 FYMCDFS
-394 SSDMTYKRNGIRED
+394 SSDMTCKRNGIRKD

-423 KLNLDKR
+423 KLNLDKH
-430 ISDFIYINIFPN
+430 ISNLIYVNLFPN
-442 MSEHHYIN
+442 MSGGRYIN
-450 DKDVGGDIEKY
+450 DKYVADDIDKY

-481 EFYDCAIDPSTTWL
+481 KLDDCAIDPSTTWL
-495 SGNLAANTQIRI
+495 SGNLAANSQIRI

-515 AVAENGIS
+515 AIAENGIS

-531 INSWVEEF
+531 VNSWVEEF
-539 NNYSKD
+539 NNHGKD
-545 AKSHYQKELLYL
+545 AISHYEKELLYL
-557 KSLLVKL
+557 QSLLVKL
-564 GSFNHDDEGKKYQ
+564 GSFNLDDEGKKYQ
-577 LNDEAIQYIILNVLY
+577 LNGEAIQYIILNVLY

-609 MHNLYTGFFWQFH
+609 MHNLYTGFFWQRP
-622 YNEREYLKINRSGI
+622 YDERNYLKINRSAI
-636 SNSKTF
+636 SNSARF
-642 HFHFNFNDLRAL
+642 HFHFNFNDLRDI
-654 YSSYN
+654 YKDYN
-659 KNHKNDNIYDFDSFD
+659 NNHEDDNFD
-674 KMQKIFLALNVFKE
+674 KMQKIFLALNEFKE

-695 DYRKVSKYVDD
+695 DYRNVSKYVDD
-706 KVDLFSGI
+706 KVDLFSSI
-714 ERYLLGVI
+714 EQYLRWII
-722 EKNNSYNEENYG
+722 EKNNDYNKENYG
-734 NKKDKYAKLIYERN
+734 DIKDKYAKLMVERN
-748 YLVAT
+748 DLVDT
-753 KDQLINESFEL
+753 KDQLIKEVFYL
-764 NNKDNKDKKD
+764 NNKDNKDKKYAD
-774 VARINEIKEI
+774 RINEIKGI
-784 LKTID
+784 IKTID
-789 GKLPNISDEI
+789 EKVPNISKEI
-799 LHLKDETERL
+799 LHLKDKTERL
-809 EEEYQQENT
+809 EKEYEQENT
-818 LNDVVQNIRRW
+818 LNDVVQNIRSW
-829 LKENENMVKAI
+829 LKENQNMVKAI
-840 KKIDTNNI
+840 KKIDTE
-848 ANK
+848 

>member
-1 MCSGEMIMAI
+1 M
-11 SSYSTVT
+11 
-18 DKFANLT
+18 
-25 KMPDENMNEKNRT
+25 
-38 QKYSGKI
+38 
-45 GLSVDGVGKYSVTHK
+45 SVDDVGKYSVTHK

-79 EFIRDL
+79 EFILDL

-96 AIINFVTEPGD
+96 AIVDFVTEPGD
-107 KVEMFNRIKSLAN
+107 KVEMFNRIKSLADQ
-120 EDQQWRFNATTE
+120 DQQWRFNATTE

-146 FNININAQDHHN
+146 FKINIDSQEHHHN
-158 DAEKNIMRSLFSE
+158 TEKNTMRSLFSE
-171 ELSLDIYKHDI
+171 ELSLNIYKQNI
-182 HFDQKAFQSGM
+182 HFDEKAFQSGM
-193 LKMQFPNDNE
+193 LKIQFPNDNE

-208 LKNKIP
+208 LKNKIS

-224 LEKEALASL
+224 LEKEVLASL
-233 KYCNFKKVIFTG
+233 KYCNFKNVTFIG
-245 NISYE
+245 DISYE

-255 VFGNCFF
+255 VFENCFF
-262 EDCIF
+262 EDCKF
-267 ENVSLVSSRYRVKPN
+267 ENVSLVSSRRRVKPN

-292 ECFLYRCEIKNFNID
+292 GCFLYQCEIKKFNID

-318 NVGKLVGAYLFMQSF
+318 DVGKPVGAYLFMQSF
-333 VNECTLQDGVCKNA
+333 VYKCALQDGVCKNA
-347 SVIASSMLC
+347 SVIASSLLC

-367 DFIGTSFYHKYRCQY
+367 DFIGTSFYHDYRREY
-382 IYDNH
+382 NYDNH
-387 FYNCDFS
+387 FYYCDFS
-394 SSDMTYKRNGIRED
+394 SSDMTCKRNGIRKD
-408 LLDFDP
+408 LMDFDP

-423 KLNLDKR
+423 TLNLDKR
-430 ISDFIYINIFPN
+430 ISDLIYNNIFPN
-442 MSEHHYIN
+442 MSDCHYIN
-450 DKDVGGDIEKY
+450 DKYVAGDIEQY

-481 EFYDCAIDPSTTWL
+481 KLDDCAIDPSTTWL

-515 AVAENGIS
+515 AIAENGIS

-539 NNYSKD
+539 NNYGKD

-557 KSLLVKL
+557 QSLLIKL
-564 GSFNHDDEGKKYQ
+564 GSFNLDDEGKKYQ
-577 LNDEAIQYIILNVLY
+577 LNDEAIQYITLNVLY

-654 YSSYN
+654 YNSYD
-659 KNHKNDNIYDFDSFD
+659 KNHKNDNFYDFDSFD
-674 KMQKIFLALNVFKE
+674 KMQKIFLALHEFKE
-688 RTEINYR
+688 RTVINYR
-695 DYRKVSKYVDD
+695 NYREVSKYIID
-706 KVDLFSGI
+706 KIDLFSSI
-714 ERYLLGVI
+714 EQYLQTVI
-722 EKNNSYNEENYG
+722 EKNNSYNNENYG
-734 NKKDKYAKLIYERN
+734 DKKDKYAKLIVERN
-748 YLVAT
+748 DLVNT
-753 KDQLINESFEL
+753 KDQLIKEDFYL
-764 NNKDNKDKKD
+764 NNKENKDKKD
-774 VARINEIKEI
+774 ADRINEIKGI
-784 LKTID
+784 IKIID
-789 GKLPNISDEI
+789 GKTPNMSKEI
-799 LHLKDETERL
+799 LHLKNETERL
-809 EEEYQQENT
+809 EKEYQQENT

-829 LKENENMVKAI
+829 LKENQNMVKAI
-840 KKIDTNNI
+840 KKTDTE
-848 ANK
+848 

>member
-1 MCSGEMIMAI
+1 MIMAI

-25 KMPDENMNEKNRT
+25 KIPDENLNEKNRT

-45 GLSVDGVGKYSVTHK
+45 GLSVDDVGKYSVTHK

-79 EFIRDL
+79 EFILDL

-96 AIINFVTEPGD
+96 AIIDFVTETGD
-107 KVEMFNRIKSLAN
+107 KVDIFNRIKSLAN
-120 EDQQWRFNATTE
+120 QDQQWRFNTTTE

-146 FNININAQDHHN
+146 FNININAQDYHN
-158 DAEKNIMRSLFSE
+158 DAEKNTMRSLFSE

-193 LKMQFPNDNE
+193 LKIQFPNDNE

-233 KYCNFKKVIFTG
+233 KYCNFKKVTFTG
-245 NISYE
+245 AISYE

-318 NVGKLVGAYLFMQSF
+318 NVGKPVGAYLFMQSF
-333 VNECTLQDGVCKNA
+333 VDECTLQDGVCKNA
-347 SVIASSMLC
+347 SVIASSLLC

-367 DFIGTSFYHKYRCQY
+367 DFIGTSFYHKYRCELK
-382 IYDNH
+382 YDNH

-394 SSDMTYKRNGIRED
+394 SSDMTYKRNGIRKD

-430 ISDFIYINIFPN
+430 ISDLIYINIFPN
-442 MSEHHYIN
+442 MSDHHYIN
-450 DKDVGGDIEKY
+450 DKDVAGDIEKY

-481 EFYDCAIDPSTTWL
+481 KLDDCAIDPSTTWL

-515 AVAENGIS
+515 AIAENGIS
-523 DFMENLME
+523 DFMKNLME

-539 NNYSKD
+539 NNHGKD
-545 AKSHYQKELLYL
+545 AESYYQKELLYL
-557 KSLLVKL
+557 QSLLVKL
-564 GSFNHDDEGKKYQ
+564 GRFNLDDEGKKYQ
-577 LNDEAIQYIILNVLY
+577 LNGEAIQYIILKVLY

-609 MHNLYTGFFWQFH
+609 MHKLYTGFFWQRP
-622 YNEREYLKINRSGI
+622 YDQRNYLKINRSAI

-642 HFHFNFNDLRAL
+642 HFHFDFNDLRNI
-654 YSSYN
+654 YKEYN
-659 KNHKNDNIYDFDSFD
+659 KNHKDDSFD
-674 KMQKIFLALNVFKE
+674 KMQKIFLALNEFKE
-688 RTEINYR
+688 RTKINYR

-714 ERYLLGVI
+714 EQYLREVI
-722 EKNNSYNEENYG
+722 EKNNSYNKENYTA
-734 NKKDKYAKLIYERN
+734 KKQKEADLFMLRNNLVKTKAKLSE
-748 YLVAT
+748 
-753 KDQLINESFEL
+753 ESCML
-764 NNKDNKDKKD
+764 NKEDKKD
-774 VARINEIKEI
+774 AAKIRKINETLNKIDDEIATIDKEI
-784 LKTID
+784 VK
-789 GKLPNISDEI
+789 
-799 LHLKDETERL
+799 LKDETERL
-809 EEEYQQENT
+809 EKEYEQENT
-818 LNDVVQNIRRW
+818 LNDVVQNIRSW
-829 LKENENMVKAI
+829 LKENQNMVKAI
-840 KKIDTNNI
+840 KKIDTE
-848 ANK
+848 

>member
-1 MCSGEMIMAI
+1 MSL
-11 SSYSTVT
+11 
-18 DKFANLT
+18 D
-25 KMPDENMNEKNRT
+25 D
-38 QKYSGKI
+38 
-45 GLSVDGVGKYSVTHK
+45 VGKYSVTHK

-79 EFIRDL
+79 EFILDL
-85 FPMYHIKEAKQ
+85 FPMSHIKEAKQ
-96 AIINFVTEPGD
+96 AIVDFVTKTDD
-107 KVEMFNRIKSLAN
+107 KVEMFNRVKSLADQ
-120 EDQQWRFNATTE
+120 DQQWRFNTTTE

-146 FNININAQDHHN
+146 FNININAQDYHN
-158 DAEKNIMRSLFSE
+158 DAEKNTMRSLFSE

-193 LKMQFPNDNE
+193 LKIQFPNDNE

-233 KYCNFKKVIFTG
+233 KYCNFKKVTFTG
-245 NISYE
+245 AISYE

-318 NVGKLVGAYLFMQSF
+318 NVGKPVGAYLFMQSF
-333 VNECTLQDGVCKNA
+333 VDECTLQDGVCKNA
-347 SVIASSMLC
+347 SVIASSLLC

-367 DFIGTSFYHKYRCQY
+367 DFIGTSFYHKYKCELK
-382 IYDNH
+382 YDNH

-394 SSDMTYKRNGIRED
+394 SSDMTYKRNGIRKD

-423 KLNLDKR
+423 KLNLDKH
-430 ISDFIYINIFPN
+430 ISNLIYVNLFPN
-442 MSEHHYIN
+442 MSGGRYIN
-450 DKDVGGDIEKY
+450 DKYVADDIDKY

-481 EFYDCAIDPSTTWL
+481 KLDDCAIDHLTTWL

-515 AVAENGIS
+515 AIAENGIS
-523 DFMENLME
+523 DFMKNLME

-539 NNYSKD
+539 NKYGKD
-545 AKSHYQKELLYL
+545 AESHYQKELLYL
-557 KSLLVKL
+557 QSLLVKL
-564 GSFNHDDEGKKYQ
+564 GRFNLDDEGKKYQ
-577 LNDEAIQYIILNVLY
+577 LNGEAIQYIILKVLY

-609 MHNLYTGFFWQFH
+609 MHKLYTGFFWQRP
-622 YNEREYLKINRSGI
+622 YDQRNYLKINRSAI

-642 HFHFNFNDLRAL
+642 HFHFDFNDLR
-654 YSSYN
+654 
-659 KNHKNDNIYDFDSFD
+659 NIY
-674 KMQKIFLALNVFKE
+674 KE
-688 RTEINYR
+688 
-695 DYRKVSKYVDD
+695 
-706 KVDLFSGI
+706 
-714 ERYLLGVI
+714 
-722 EKNNSYNEENYG
+722 YN
-734 NKKDKYAKLIYERN
+734 
-748 YLVAT
+748 
-753 KDQLINESFEL
+753 
-764 NNKDNKDKKD
+764 
-774 VARINEIKEI
+774 
-784 LKTID
+784 
-789 GKLPNISDEI
+789 
-799 LHLKDETERL
+799 
-809 EEEYQQENT
+809 
-818 LNDVVQNIRRW
+818 
-829 LKENENMVKAI
+829 
-840 KKIDTNNI
+840 
-848 ANK
+848 